1 MSNVLQKIFG
11 QIETKEQF
19 DALRITIASPEEILS
34 WSHGEVK
41 KPETINYHSMKPEQ
55 EGLFCQ
61 QIFGPAKD
69 YECACGKYKRI
80 KYRGLICEKCGVEV
94 GSSSVRRERMGHIKL
109 AMPVAHT
116 WFLREGKIATLLNN
130 LPQKKLEQVISYD
143 AYIVIEPGL
152 TNLKQYDVISEDDY
166 QAAIEEFGADAFRVG
181 IGAEGVREIIAGM
194 DMGDER
200 TRLREELAE
209 TKSET
214 KRRSLIK
221 QLKLVEAFL
230 DSKTEPAWMLPDVI
244 PVIPPEMRPLVTL
257 DAGHVAAS
265 DLNDLYRR
273 VIIRNNRLKKFME
286 MHAPDIII
294 RNEKRMLQ
302 EAVDSL
308 FDNGHKARPM
318 VSQNRRPL
326 KSLSDSLRGKSGRF
340 RMNMLGKRVDYS
352 GRSVIVSGPTLKL
365 HQVGLP
371 KTMALELFKPFVFS
385 RLMTGGYANTLK
397 TARKMVENGEDIV
410 WEMLEKVI
418 YQHPV
423 LLNRAPTLHRLSLL
437 AFEPVLIEGKA
448 IRLHPLVCKGFNA
461 DFDGDQMSVHVP
473 ISLEA
478 QLEARTLMLA
488 SNNVLSPANGDPM
501 IVPSQDMVLGVYY
514 ISLINGEHDEKSPR
528 FANMDEVKLAL
539 ENKSITL
546 HTPIIA
552 RINGK
557 TEKTTAGRM
566 ILGEL
571 LPKSENMPFSLV
583 NKVMPV
589 SEIKALLATTYER
602 CGDKEMILLADAL
615 KNTGFEQAARSGIS
629 IGYDD
634 IVIPEE
640 KKAMIAASEKT
651 AEEIEDQYQN
661 GLLSKGER
669 YNKLVDLWQ
678 TTTDKLGDMAYAALG
693 KSSGDQWNSVYMM
706 ALSGARGSK
715 RQIQQLAGMR
725 GMMQK
730 PDGSIIEVP
739 IISNFKEG
747 LTMSEYFTSTHGARK
762 GMSDTALKTADAGYL
777 TRRLVEL
784 AQNTVITEHDCG
796 TSECIEAKPVYNGS
810 KIEVPLGDVVLGRTA
825 AEDIID
831 SKTKEVI
838 VPKGELITKAASKR
852 INASDLK
859 SAKVR
864 SVLTC
869 CSDGLCAKCYGMDLS
884 RNALVH
890 VGEAVGVIAGQ
901 SIGEPGTQLTL
912 RTFHIGG
919 VATAAESSFIEV
931 AVPKDEKAFI
941 ELQDVE
947 TAVNSNGRFVVM
959 SRKGHVVVKDG
970 NRSELSKTALPYGA
984 LLVGKF
990 AKSTDAFVV
999 EASDKDQ
1006 SIKIAEWDASA
1017 TAIIAE
1023 TDGQVVYNDLIENV
1037 SFQDEADA
1045 QTSIVSRKVISWT
1058 GNTNKNLKPSIKLV
1072 DNKGDVISLGG
1083 KKVAEYLLP
1092 THSVLGAKIIDKE
1105 NIKRGDV
1112 IARIPVQAKGAG
1124 DITGGLPRVNELLE
1138 VRRPSNPALLSEI
1151 AGTVE
1156 LKEIKNKM
1164 VITVESDP
1172 MQTIKDIDT
1181 EKRKV
1186 VVNDGAM
1193 VVKGD
1198 VLVDKTDD
1206 QDAIRANQDGK
1217 VYVYETTSIVDGQK
1231 QTRTT
1236 IDICDYVEYPVA
1248 KGAKLLVRTG
1258 DIVAK
1263 AEKLVD
1269 GDPVPQDILRILG
1282 QKALS
1287 TFMVE
1292 QIQQV
1297 YRLQGV
1303 TINDKHIEILI
1314 REMTR
1319 RVEITDPGDTSFL
1332 MGQVVDRVDFEE
1344 ENARVIRDG
1353 NRPAK
1358 RSEVL
1363 VGLTRASLTSRSFI
1377 SNASF
1382 QQTTKVLVDAA
1393 ISGSTDKLVG
1403 INENLIVGRLIPI
1416 GTGAYVRR
1424 VREIAREEEKAEKL
1438 AREGNG
1444 QQQLM
1449 DL

>member
-1 MSNVLQKIFG
+1 MTNMLQKIFG

-34 WSHGEVK
+34 WSHGEIK
-41 KPETINYHSMKPEQ
+41 KPETINYHSLKPEA

-61 QIFGPAKD
+61 QIFGPVKD

-80 KYRGLICEKCGVEV
+80 KYRGVVCERCGVEI
-94 GSSSVRRERMGHIKL
+94 GPSTVRRERMGHIKL

-152 TNLKQYDVISEDDY
+152 TNLKQYDVISEDEY
-166 QAAIEEFGADAFRVG
+166 QAAVEEFGADAFHVG
-181 IGAEGVREIIAGM
+181 IGAEGVRNIIANL

-200 TRLREELAE
+200 TRLRAELAE
-209 TKSET
+209 TKSEA
-214 KRRSLIK
+214 KRKALIK

-230 DSKTEPAWMLPDVI
+230 DSKTDPAWMLPDII
-244 PVIPPEMRPLVTL
+244 PVIPPDMRPLVTL

-273 VIIRNNRLKKFME
+273 VIIRNNRLKRFME
-286 MHAPDIII
+286 MHAPEIIV

-352 GRSVIVSGPTLKL
+352 GRSVIVSGPSLKL

-371 KTMALELFKPFVFS
+371 KTMALELFKPFVYA
-385 RLMTGGYANTLK
+385 RLLAGDYANTLK
-397 TARKMVENGEDIV
+397 TARKMVENGEEIV
-410 WEMLEKVI
+410 WEILEKVI
-418 YQHPV
+418 HEHPV

-478 QLEARTLMLA
+478 QLEARTLMLS
-488 SNNVLSPANGDPM
+488 SNNVLSPANGEPM

-514 ISLINGEHDEKSPR
+514 ISLINGEHTDKSPR
-528 FANMDEVKLAL
+528 FANMDEVQLAL

-557 TEKTTAGRM
+557 IYKTTAGRM

-571 LPKSENMPFSLV
+571 LPKSDKMPFDLV

-589 SEIKALLATTYER
+589 KEIKALLATTYER
-602 CGDKEMILLADAL
+602 CGDKETILLADAL

-629 IGYDD
+629 IGFDD

-640 KKAMIAASEKT
+640 KKDMIAAAEKD
-651 AEEIEDQYQN
+651 AEEIERQYQN
-661 GLLSKGER
+661 GLLSGGER
-669 YNKLVDLWQ
+669 HNKLIDLWQ
-678 TTTDKLGDMAYAALG
+678 KTTDKLADLAYAALS
-693 KSSGDQWNSVYMM
+693 KTTGDNWNSVMMM

-715 RQIQQLAGMR
+715 NQIRQLSGMR
-725 GMMQK
+725 GMMAK

-747 LTMSEYFTSTHGARK
+747 LTMAEYFTSTHGARK
-762 GMSDTALKTADAGYL
+762 GMSDTALKTAEAGYL

-796 TSECIEAKPVYNGS
+796 TTEYITAKPVYQGS
-810 KIEVPLGDVVLGRTA
+810 ALSVALGDVVLGRTA
-825 AEDIID
+825 ANDIIHPI
-831 SKTKEVI
+831 TKEVI
-838 VPKGELITKAASKR
+838 VPAGELITKSAAKK
-852 INASDLK
+852 INESGLPSVD
-859 SAKVR
+859 VR

-912 RTFHIGG
+912 RTFHAGG
-919 VATAAESSFIEV
+919 VAAGGAESHFIEV
-931 AVPKDEKAFI
+931 PVSGTIK
-941 ELQDVE
+941 LSG
-947 TAVNSNGRFVVM
+947 VNTIKNSVGR
-959 SRKGHVVVKDG
+959 VVV
-970 NRSELSKTALPYGA
+970 LSRNGEVSVVDDKGAKLFSCALPYASMLIVNDGDKVEKGA
-984 LLVGKF
+984 KV
-990 AKSTDAFVV
+990 
-999 EASDKDQ
+999 
-1006 SIKIAEWDASA
+1006 AEWDPYSN
-1017 TAIIAE
+1017 TIIAE
-1023 TDGQVVYNDLIENV
+1023 KDGIVQFNDLIENV
-1037 SFQDEADA
+1037 SYQEEVDSM
-1045 QTSIVSRKVISWT
+1045 TGIVSRKVINWKT
-1058 GNTNKNLKPSIKLV
+1058 NTKKALKPAVTLV
-1072 DNKGDVISLGG
+1072 DDKGNVISLGG
-1083 KKVAEYLLP
+1083 KKIAEYLLP
-1092 THSVLGAKIIDKE
+1092 IYSVLNVANGATVAA
-1105 NIKRGDV
+1105 GDV
-1112 IARIPVQAKGAG
+1112 LARIPVQAKRTG
-1124 DITGGLPRVNELLE
+1124 DITGGLPRVEELLE
-1138 VRRPSNPALLSEI
+1138 VRRPSNPALLAEVD
-1151 AGTVE
+1151 GTVE
-1156 LKEIKNKM
+1156 LEDSKSKIIIRIEP
-1164 VITVESDP
+1164 E
-1172 MQTIKDIDT
+1172 
-1181 EKRKV
+1181 
-1186 VVNDGAM
+1186 DGTAP
-1193 VVKGD
+1193 
-1198 VLVDKTDD
+1198 
-1206 QDAIRANQDGK
+1206 
-1217 VYVYETTSIVDGQK
+1217 
-1231 QTRTT
+1231 
-1236 IDICDYVEYPVA
+1236 VEYAVP
-1248 KGAKLLVRTG
+1248 KGTNLLVRSG
-1258 DIVAK
+1258 DVVKK
-1263 AEKLVD
+1263 ADKLVD

-1282 QKALS
+1282 QKALA

-1303 TINDKHIEILI
+1303 VINDKHIEILI

-1319 RVEITDPGDTSFL
+1319 RVEITNPGDTGFL

-1344 ENARVIRDG
+1344 ENARVAHDG
-1353 NRPAK
+1353 GRLAEA
-1358 RSEVL
+1358 SQVL

-1393 ISGSTDKLVG
+1393 ISGATDKLVG

-1424 VREIAREEEKAEKL
+1424 VREIAKEEEKAEKL
-1438 AREGNG
+1438 AREGNV
-1444 QQQLM
+1444 QQQLL
-1449 DL
+1449 DI

>member
-1 MSNVLQKIFG
+1 MTNMLQKIFG

-41 KPETINYHSMKPEQ
+41 KPETINYHSLKPEPD
-55 EGLFCQ
+55 GLFCQ
-61 QIFGPAKD
+61 QIFGPVKD

-80 KYRGLICEKCGVEV
+80 KFRGVVCERCGVEV
-94 GSSSVRRERMGHIKL
+94 GSSTVRRERMGHIKL

-152 TNLKQYDVISEDDY
+152 TNLKQYDVISEDEY
-166 QAAIEEFGADAFRVG
+166 QNAVEEFGADAFHVG
-181 IGAEGVREIIAGM
+181 IGAEGVRSIIANL

-200 TRLREELAE
+200 TRLRAELAE
-209 TKSET
+209 TKSEA
-214 KRRSLIK
+214 KRKGLIK

-230 DSKTEPAWMLPDVI
+230 DSKTEPAWMLPDII
-244 PVIPPEMRPLVTL
+244 PVIPPDMRPLVTL

-273 VIIRNNRLKKFME
+273 VIIRNNRLKRFIE
-286 MHAPDIII
+286 MHAPEIIV

-326 KSLSDSLRGKSGRF
+326 KSLSDSLRGKAGRF
-340 RMNMLGKRVDYS
+340 RMNLLGKRVDYS
-352 GRSVIVSGPTLKL
+352 GRSVIVSGPSLKL

-371 KTMALELFKPFVFS
+371 KTMALELFKPFVYA
-385 RLMTGGYANTLK
+385 RLLAGDYANTLK
-397 TARKMVENGEDIV
+397 TARKMVENGEDVV
-410 WEMLEKVI
+410 WEILEKVI

-478 QLEARTLMLA
+478 QLEARTLMLS
-488 SNNVLSPANGDPM
+488 SNNVLSPANGEPM

-514 ISLINGEHDEKSPR
+514 ISLINGEHTDKSPR
-528 FANMDEVKLAL
+528 FANMDEVKMAL

-546 HTPIIA
+546 HTPIVA

-557 TEKTTAGRM
+557 IYKTTAGRM

-571 LPKSENMPFSLV
+571 LPKSDNMPFDLV

-589 SEIKALLATTYER
+589 KEIKALLATAYER
-602 CGDKEMILLADAL
+602 CGDKAMIMLADAL
-615 KNTGFEQAARSGIS
+615 KDTGFEQAARSGIS
-629 IGYDD
+629 IGYED
-634 IVIPEE
+634 IVVPAE
-640 KKAMIAASEKT
+640 KKEIIDATEKE
-651 AEEIEDQYQN
+651 AEEIEQQYQN
-661 GLLSKGER
+661 GLLSSGER
-669 YNKLVDLWQ
+669 HNKLIDLWQ
-678 TTTDKLGDMAYAALG
+678 KTTDKIGDLAYAALS
-693 KSSGDQWNSVYMM
+693 KTEGDHWNSVLMM

-715 RQIQQLAGMR
+715 RQIQQVAGMR

-796 TSECIEAKPVYNGS
+796 TTEYITAKPVYQGS
-810 KIEVPLGDVVLGRTA
+810 TLSVPLGDVVLGRTA
-825 AEDIID
+825 AHDIVHPI
-831 SKTKEVI
+831 TKEVI
-838 VPKGELITKAASKR
+838 VPAGELITKSAAKQ
-852 INASDLK
+852 INESGLPSVD
-859 SAKVR
+859 VR

-869 CSDGLCAKCYGMDLS
+869 HSDGLCAKCYGMDLS

-919 VATAAESSFIEV
+919 VASGGAESHFIEV
-931 AVPKDEKAFI
+931 PVAGTIK
-941 ELQDVE
+941 LSG
-947 TAVNSNGRFVVM
+947 VNTIKNSAGR
-959 SRKGHVVVKDG
+959 VVVLSRNG
-970 NRSELSKTALPYGA
+970 ELSVVDDKGEKLFTSSLPYASMLIVNDGDTVDKGA
-984 LLVGKF
+984 KV
-990 AKSTDAFVV
+990 
-999 EASDKDQ
+999 
-1006 SIKIAEWDASA
+1006 AEWDPYSN
-1017 TAIIAE
+1017 TIIAE
-1023 TDGQVVYNDLIENV
+1023 KDGIVQFQDLVENV
-1037 SFQDEADA
+1037 SYQEEVDSM
-1045 QTSIVSRKVISWT
+1045 TGIVSRKVINWKA
-1058 GNTNKNLKPSIKLV
+1058 NTKKALNPAITLV
-1072 DNKGDVISLGG
+1072 NDRGEVISLGG
-1083 KKVAEYLLP
+1083 KKIAEYLLP
-1092 THSVLGAKIIDKE
+1092 MYSVL
-1105 NIKRGDV
+1105 NVSNGDTV
-1112 IARIPVQAKGAG
+1112 AAGDILARIPVQTKRTG

-1138 VRRPSNPALLSEI
+1138 VRRPSNPALLAEI
-1151 AGTVE
+1151 DGTIE
-1156 LKEIKNKM
+1156 LEDAKSKILIRIM
-1164 VITVESDP
+1164 PD
-1172 MQTIKDIDT
+1172 
-1181 EKRKV
+1181 
-1186 VVNDGAM
+1186 DG
-1193 VVKGD
+1193 
-1198 VLVDKTDD
+1198 
-1206 QDAIRANQDGK
+1206 
-1217 VYVYETTSIVDGQK
+1217 TTP
-1231 QTRTT
+1231 
-1236 IDICDYVEYPVA
+1236 VEYAVP
-1248 KGAKLLVRTG
+1248 KGTNLLVRSG
-1258 DIVAK
+1258 DVVKK

-1282 QKALS
+1282 QKALA

-1303 TINDKHIEILI
+1303 SINDKHIEILI

-1319 RVEITDPGDTSFL
+1319 RVEITNPGDTGFL

-1344 ENARVIRDG
+1344 ENARVVHDG
-1353 NRPAK
+1353 GRPAE
-1358 RSEVL
+1358 SSQVL

-1393 ISGSTDKLVG
+1393 ISGATDKLVG

-1424 VREIAREEEKAEKL
+1424 VREIAKEEERAERL
-1438 AREGNG
+1438 AREGNA
-1444 QQQLM
+1444 QQQLL
-1449 DL
+1449 DI

>member
-1 MSNVLQKIFG
+1 MTNMLQKIFG

-41 KPETINYHSMKPEQ
+41 KPETINYHSLKPEA

-61 QIFGPAKD
+61 QIFGPVKD

-80 KYRGLICEKCGVEV
+80 KFRGVVCERCGVEV
-94 GSSSVRRERMGHIKL
+94 GPSAVRRERMGHIKL

-143 AYIVIEPGL
+143 AHIVIEPGL
-152 TNLKQYDVISEDDY
+152 TNLKQYDVISEDEY
-166 QAAIEEFGADAFRVG
+166 QNAIEEFGSDAFRVG
-181 IGAEGVREIIAGM
+181 IGAEGIREIISNL

-200 TRLREELAE
+200 TRLRAELAE
-209 TKSET
+209 TKSEA
-214 KRRSLIK
+214 KRKSIIK
-221 QLKLVEAFL
+221 QLKLVESFL
-230 DSKTEPAWMLPDVI
+230 DSKTDPAWMLPDVL
-244 PVIPPEMRPLVTL
+244 PVIPPDMRPLVTL

-273 VIIRNNRLKKFME
+273 VIIRNNRLKRFVE
-286 MHAPDIII
+286 MHAPDIIV

-352 GRSVIVSGPTLKL
+352 GRSVIVSGPTLRM

-371 KTMALELFKPFVFS
+371 KTMALELFKPFVYA
-385 RLMTGGYANTLK
+385 RLLAGDYANTLK
-397 TARKMVENGEDIV
+397 TARKMVENGEDVV
-410 WEMLEKVI
+410 WEILEKVI

-423 LLNRAPTLHRLSLL
+423 LLNRAPSLHRLSLL
-437 AFEPVLIEGKA
+437 AFEPVLIEGKE

-488 SNNVLSPANGDPM
+488 TNNVLSPANGEPM
-501 IVPSQDMVLGVYY
+501 TVPSQDMVLGVYY
-514 ISLINGEHDEKSPR
+514 ISLINGEHTDKSPR
-528 FANMDEVKLAL
+528 FATMDEVQLAL

-546 HTPIIA
+546 HTPIVA

-557 TEKTTAGRM
+557 TYKTTAGRM

-571 LPKSENMPFSLV
+571 LPKCDNMPFDLV

-589 SEIKALLATTYER
+589 KEIKALLATTYER

-634 IVIPEE
+634 IVIP
-640 KKAMIAASEKT
+640 AEKT
-651 AEEIEDQYQN
+651 KMIEESERAAAEIEEQYQN
-661 GLLSKGER
+661 GLLSGGER
-669 YNKLVDLWQ
+669 HNKLIDLWQ
-678 TTTDKLGDMAYAALG
+678 KTTDKLGDMAYAVLG
-693 KSSGDQWNSVYMM
+693 KTSGDNWNSIHMM

-747 LTMSEYFTSTHGARK
+747 LTMAEYFTSTHGARK
-762 GMSDTALKTADAGYL
+762 GMSDTALKTAEAGYL

-784 AQNTVITEHDCG
+784 AQNTVITEHDCQ
-796 TSECIEAKPVYNGS
+796 TSDFITAKPVYQGS
-810 KIEVPLGDVVLGRTA
+810 TLSVALGDVVLGRTA
-825 AEDIID
+825 AHDIVHPI
-831 SKTKEVI
+831 SKEVI
-838 VPKGELITKAASKR
+838 VAAGELITKSAAKQ
-852 INASDLK
+852 INESGLPSVD
-859 SAKVR
+859 VR

-919 VATAAESSFIEV
+919 VAAGGAESHFIEV
-931 AVPKDEKAFI
+931 PVSGNIKLIGVNTIKNSAGRIVVLSRNGKLAVVDNDGK
-941 ELQDVE
+941 ELF
-947 TAVNSNGRFVVM
+947 AS
-959 SRKGHVVVKDG
+959 
-970 NRSELSKTALPYGA
+970 ALPYGSMLIVNDGDA
-984 LLVGKF
+984 VEKG
-990 AKSTDAFVV
+990 AKV
-999 EASDKDQ
+999 
-1006 SIKIAEWDASA
+1006 AEWDPYSN
-1017 TAIIAE
+1017 TIIAE
-1023 TDGQVVYNDLIENV
+1023 KDGVVQFNDLLENV
-1037 SFQDEADA
+1037 SYQEEVDA
-1045 QTSIVSRKVISWT
+1045 MTGIISRKVINWKT
-1058 GNTNKNLKPSIKLV
+1058 NTKKALQPAIRLV
-1072 DNKGDVISLGG
+1072 DGNGNVISLGG
-1083 KKVAEYLLP
+1083 KKIAEYMLP
-1092 THSVLGAKIIDKE
+1092 IYSVLNVSNGAE
-1105 NIKRGDV
+1105 VRAGDV
-1112 IARIPVQAKGAG
+1112 LARIPVQAKRTG

-1138 VRRPSNPALLSEI
+1138 VRRPTNPALLAEVD
-1151 AGTVE
+1151 GTVE
-1156 LKEIKNKM
+1156 LEDAKNK
-1164 VITVESDP
+1164 IIIRIEPD
-1172 MQTIKDIDT
+1172 
-1181 EKRKV
+1181 
-1186 VVNDGAM
+1186 DGTAP
-1193 VVKGD
+1193 
-1198 VLVDKTDD
+1198 
-1206 QDAIRANQDGK
+1206 
-1217 VYVYETTSIVDGQK
+1217 
-1231 QTRTT
+1231 
-1236 IDICDYVEYPVA
+1236 VEYAVP
-1248 KGAKLLVRTG
+1248 KGTNLLVRSG
-1258 DIVAK
+1258 DVVRK

-1282 QKALS
+1282 QKALA

-1303 TINDKHIEILI
+1303 VINDKHIEILI

-1319 RVEITDPGDTSFL
+1319 RVEITTPGDTGFL

-1344 ENARVIRDG
+1344 ENARVARDG
-1353 NRPAK
+1353 GRIATA
-1358 RSEVL
+1358 SQVL

-1424 VREIAREEEKAEKL
+1424 VREIAREEERAEKL
-1438 AREGNG
+1438 AREGG
-1444 QQQLM
+1444 QNQQLL
-1449 DL
+1449 DI

>member
-1 MSNVLQKIFG
+1 MTNMLQKIFG

-41 KPETINYHSMKPEQ
+41 KPETINYHSLKPEPD
-55 EGLFCQ
+55 GLFCQ
-61 QIFGPAKD
+61 QIFGPVKD

-80 KYRGLICEKCGVEV
+80 KYRGVVCERCGVEV
-94 GSSSVRRERMGHIKL
+94 GPSTVRRERMGHIKL

-152 TNLKQYDVISEDDY
+152 TSLKQYDVISEDEY
-166 QAAIEEFGADAFRVG
+166 QKAVEEFGADSFRVG
-181 IGAEGVREIIAGM
+181 IGAEGVRSIIANL

-200 TRLREELAE
+200 TRLRAELAE
-209 TKSET
+209 TKSDA
-214 KRRSLIK
+214 KRKGLIK

-244 PVIPPEMRPLVTL
+244 PVIPPDMRPLVTL

-273 VIIRNNRLKKFME
+273 VIIRNNRLKRFIE
-286 MHAPDIII
+286 MHAPEIIV

-340 RMNMLGKRVDYS
+340 RMNLLGKRVDYS
-352 GRSVIVSGPTLKL
+352 GRSVIVSGPSLKL

-371 KTMALELFKPFVFS
+371 KVMALELFKPFVYS

-397 TARKMVENGEDIV
+397 TARKMVENGEDVV
-410 WEMLEKVI
+410 WEILENVI
-418 YQHPV
+418 HEHPV
-423 LLNRAPTLHRLSLL
+423 LLNRQPSLHRLSML

-461 DFDGDQMSVHVP
+461 DFDGDQMAVHVP

-478 QLEARTLMLA
+478 QLEARTLMLS
-488 SNNVLSPANGDPM
+488 SNNVLSPANGEPM

-514 ISLINGEHDEKSPR
+514 ISLINGEHTDKSPR
-528 FANMDEVKLAL
+528 FANMDEVKMAL

-546 HTPIIA
+546 HTPIVA

-557 TEKTTAGRM
+557 IYKTTAGRM

-571 LPKSENMPFSLV
+571 LPKSDNMPFDLV
-583 NKVMPV
+583 NKVMPLG
-589 SEIKALLATTYER
+589 EIKSLLATTYER
-602 CGDKEMILLADAL
+602 CGDKAMILLADAL
-615 KNTGFEQAARSGIS
+615 KDTGFEQAARSGIS

-634 IVIPEE
+634 IVIPDE
-640 KKAMIAASEKT
+640 KKQIIADTEKA
-651 AEEIEDQYQN
+651 AEEIEQQYQN
-661 GLLSKGER
+661 GLLSGGEKH
-669 YNKLVDLWQ
+669 NKLIDLWQ
-678 TTTDKLGDMAYAALG
+678 NTTDKIGDLSYAALG
-693 KSSGDQWNSVYMM
+693 KTTGDNWNSVLMM

-715 RQIQQLAGMR
+715 RQITQVAGMR

-747 LTMSEYFTSTHGARK
+747 LTMAEYFTSTHGARK

-796 TSECIEAKPVYNGS
+796 TEEFITAKPVYQGS
-810 KIEVPLGDVVLGRTA
+810 TLSVPLGDVVLGRTA
-825 AEDIID
+825 AHDIVHPI
-831 SKTKEVI
+831 TKEVI
-838 VPKGELITKAASKR
+838 VPAGELVTKAAARK
-852 INASDLK
+852 INESGLPSVD
-859 SAKVR
+859 VR

-869 CSDGLCAKCYGMDLS
+869 HSDGLCAKCYGMDLS
-884 RNALVH
+884 RQALVH

-919 VATAAESSFIEV
+919 VASGGAESHYIEV
-931 AVPKDEKAFI
+931 PVAGTIKLSNVSTIK
-941 ELQDVE
+941 
-947 TAVNSNGRFVVM
+947 NSAGR
-959 SRKGHVVVKDG
+959 VVVLSRNGELAVVGKDG
-970 NRSELSKTALPYGA
+970 EKIFTTKLPYASMLIVNDGDAVEKGA
-984 LLVGKF
+984 KV
-990 AKSTDAFVV
+990 
-999 EASDKDQ
+999 
-1006 SIKIAEWDASA
+1006 AEWDPYSN
-1017 TAIIAE
+1017 TIIAE
-1023 TDGQVVYNDLIENV
+1023 KDGIVQFQDLIENV
-1037 SFQDEADA
+1037 SYQEEVDS
-1045 QTSIVSRKVISWT
+1045 TTGITSRKVINWKT
-1058 GNTNKNLKPSIKLV
+1058 NTKKALNPAITLV
-1072 DNKGDVISLGG
+1072 DDKGQVISLGG
-1083 KKVAEYLLP
+1083 KKIAEYLLP
-1092 THSVLGAKIIDKE
+1092 MYSILNVSNGATVTA
-1105 NIKRGDV
+1105 GDV
-1112 IARIPVQAKGAG
+1112 LARIPVQTKRTG

-1138 VRRPSNPALLSEI
+1138 VRRPSNPALLAE
-1151 AGTVE
+1151 
-1156 LKEIKNKM
+1156 
-1164 VITVESDP
+1164 
-1172 MQTIKDIDT
+1172 
-1181 EKRKV
+1181 
-1186 VVNDGAM
+1186 
-1193 VVKGD
+1193 
-1198 VLVDKTDD
+1198 
-1206 QDAIRANQDGK
+1206 
-1217 VYVYETTSIVDGQK
+1217 VDG
-1231 QTRTT
+1231 T
-1236 IDICDYVEYPVA
+1236 IELEDAKSKIIVRIMPDDGTAPVEYAVP
-1248 KGAKLLVRTG
+1248 KGTNLLVRSG
-1258 DIVAK
+1258 DVVKK
-1263 AEKLVD
+1263 ADKLVD

-1282 QKALS
+1282 QKALA

-1303 TINDKHIEILI
+1303 SINDKHIEILI

-1319 RVEITDPGDTSFL
+1319 RVEITNPGDTGFL
-1332 MGQVVDRVDFEE
+1332 MGAVVDRVDFEE
-1344 ENARVIRDG
+1344 ENARVTHDG
-1353 NRPAK
+1353 GRPATA
-1358 RSEVL
+1358 SQVL

-1393 ISGSTDKLVG
+1393 ISGATDKLVG
-1403 INENLIVGRLIPI
+1403 INENLIVGRLIPV

-1424 VREIAREEEKAEKL
+1424 VREIAREEERAEKL
-1438 AREGNG
+1438 AREGNA
-1444 QQQLM
+1444 QQQLL
-1449 DL
+1449 DI

>member
-1 MSNVLQKIFG
+1 MTNMLQKIFG

-41 KPETINYHSMKPEQ
+41 KPETINYHSMKPEP

-61 QIFGPAKD
+61 QIFGPIKD

-80 KYRGLICEKCGVEV
+80 KFRGVVCERCGVEV
-94 GSSSVRRERMGHIKL
+94 GSSTVRRERMGHIKL

-152 TNLKQYDVISEDDY
+152 TSLKQYDVISEDEY
-166 QAAIEEFGADAFRVG
+166 QKAVEEFGADAFRVG
-181 IGAEGVREIIAGM
+181 IGAEGVRSIIANL

-200 TRLREELAE
+200 TRLRAELAE
-209 TKSET
+209 TKSDA
-214 KRRSLIK
+214 KRKGLIK

-230 DSKTEPAWMLPDVI
+230 ESKTEPAWMLPDII
-244 PVIPPEMRPLVTL
+244 PVIPPDMRPLVTL

-273 VIIRNNRLKKFME
+273 VIIRNNRLKRFME
-286 MHAPDIII
+286 MHAPEIIV

-352 GRSVIVSGPTLKL
+352 GRSVIVSGPSLKL

-371 KTMALELFKPFVFS
+371 KAMALELFKPFVYS
-385 RLMTGGYANTLK
+385 RLMAGGYANTLK

-410 WEMLEKVI
+410 WEILEDVI
-418 YQHPV
+418 HEHPV
-423 LLNRAPTLHRLSLL
+423 LLNRQPTLHRLSML

-461 DFDGDQMSVHVP
+461 DFDGDQMAVHVP

-478 QLEARTLMLA
+478 QLEARTLMLS
-488 SNNVLSPANGDPM
+488 SNNVLSPANGEPM

-514 ISLINGEHDEKSPR
+514 ISLINGEHTDKSPR
-528 FANMDEVKLAL
+528 FANMDEVKMAL

-546 HTPIIA
+546 HTPIVA

-557 TEKTTAGRM
+557 IYKTTAGRM

-571 LPKSENMPFSLV
+571 LPKSENMPFDLV

-589 SEIKALLATTYER
+589 GEIKALLATTYER
-602 CGDKEMILLADAL
+602 CGDKAMILLADAL
-615 KNTGFEQAARSGIS
+615 KDTGFEQAARSGIS

-640 KKAMIAASEKT
+640 KKQIIAETEQA
-651 AEEIEDQYQN
+651 AEEIEQQYQN
-661 GLLSKGER
+661 GLLSGGEKH
-669 YNKLVDLWQ
+669 NKLIDLWQ
-678 TTTDKLGDMAYAALG
+678 NTTDKIGDLAYAALG
-693 KSSGDQWNSVYMM
+693 KTTGDHWNSVLMM

-715 RQIQQLAGMR
+715 RQIQQVAGMR

-747 LTMSEYFTSTHGARK
+747 LTMAEYFTSTHGARK

-796 TSECIEAKPVYNGS
+796 TDEYITAKPVYQGS
-810 KIEVPLGDVVLGRTA
+810 TLAVPLGDVVLGRTA
-825 AEDIID
+825 AHDIVHPI
-831 SKTKEVI
+831 TKEVI
-838 VPKGELITKAASKR
+838 VPAGELVTKAAARK
-852 INASDLK
+852 INESGLPSVD
-859 SAKVR
+859 VR

-869 CSDGLCAKCYGMDLS
+869 HSDGLCAKCYGMDLS
-884 RNALVH
+884 RQALVH

-919 VATAAESSFIEV
+919 VASGGAESHYIEV
-931 AVPKDEKAFI
+931 PVAGTVK
-941 ELQDVE
+941 LSG
-947 TAVNSNGRFVVM
+947 VNTIKNSAGR
-959 SRKGHVVVKDG
+959 VVVLSRNG
-970 NRSELSKTALPYGA
+970 ELAVVDAKGEKLFTTKLPYASMMIVNDGDTVEKGA
-984 LLVGKF
+984 KV
-990 AKSTDAFVV
+990 
-999 EASDKDQ
+999 
-1006 SIKIAEWDASA
+1006 AEWDPYSN
-1017 TAIIAE
+1017 TIIAE
-1023 TDGQVVYNDLIENV
+1023 KDGIVQFQDLIENISYQEEV
-1037 SFQDEADA
+1037 DS
-1045 QTSIVSRKVISWT
+1045 TTGITSRKVINWKA
-1058 GNTNKNLKPSIKLV
+1058 NTKKALNPAITLV
-1072 DNKGDVISLGG
+1072 DEHGQVISLGG
-1083 KKVAEYLLP
+1083 KKIAEYLLP
-1092 THSVLGAKIIDKE
+1092 MYSILNVANGATVAA
-1105 NIKRGDV
+1105 GD
-1112 IARIPVQAKGAG
+1112 ILARIPVQTKRTG

-1138 VRRPSNPALLSEI
+1138 VRRPSNPALLAEVD
-1151 AGTVE
+1151 GTVE
-1156 LKEIKNKM
+1156 LEDAKSKII
-1164 VITVESDP
+1164 VRIVPD
-1172 MQTIKDIDT
+1172 
-1181 EKRKV
+1181 
-1186 VVNDGAM
+1186 DGTAP
-1193 VVKGD
+1193 
-1198 VLVDKTDD
+1198 
-1206 QDAIRANQDGK
+1206 
-1217 VYVYETTSIVDGQK
+1217 
-1231 QTRTT
+1231 
-1236 IDICDYVEYPVA
+1236 VEYAVP
-1248 KGAKLLVRTG
+1248 KGTNLLVRSG
-1258 DIVAK
+1258 DVVKK
-1263 AEKLVD
+1263 ADKLID

-1282 QKALS
+1282 QKALA

-1303 TINDKHIEILI
+1303 SINDKHIEILI

-1319 RVEITDPGDTSFL
+1319 RVEITDPGDTGFL
-1332 MGQVVDRVDFEE
+1332 MGAVVDRVDFDE
-1344 ENARVIRDG
+1344 ENARVTHDG
-1353 NRPAK
+1353 GRPATA
-1358 RSEVL
+1358 SQVL

-1403 INENLIVGRLIPI
+1403 INENLIVGRLIPV

-1438 AREGNG
+1438 AREGNA
-1444 QQQLM
+1444 QQQLL
-1449 DL
+1449 DI

>member
-1 MSNVLQKIFG
+1 MSNMLQKIFG

-41 KPETINYHSMKPEQ
+41 KPETINYHSMKPEA

-61 QIFGPAKD
+61 QIFGPVKD
-69 YECACGKYKRI
+69 FECACGKYKRI
-80 KYRGLICEKCGVEV
+80 KFRGLVCEKCGVEV
-94 GSSSVRRERMGHIKL
+94 GTSAVRRERMGHIKL

-152 TNLKQYDVISEDDY
+152 TNLKQYDVISEDEY
-166 QAAIEEFGADAFRVG
+166 QAAVEEFGADAFRVG
-181 IGAEGVREIIAGM
+181 IGAEGVRSIIANL

-200 TRLREELAE
+200 TRLRAELAD
-209 TKSET
+209 TKSEA
-214 KRRSLIK
+214 KRKSLIK

-230 DSKTEPAWMLPDVI
+230 DSKTEPAWMMPDII
-244 PVIPPEMRPLVTL
+244 PVIPPDMRPLVTL

-273 VIIRNNRLKKFME
+273 VIIRNNRLKRFME

-371 KTMALELFKPFVFS
+371 KTMALELFKPFVYA
-385 RLMTGGYANTLK
+385 RLLAGDHANTLK

-418 YQHPV
+418 HEHPV

-478 QLEARTLMLA
+478 QLEARTLMLS
-488 SNNVLSPANGDPM
+488 SNNVLSPANGEPM

-514 ISLINGEHDEKSPR
+514 ISLINGEHTEKSPR
-528 FANMDEVKLAL
+528 FANMDEVQLAL
-539 ENKSITL
+539 DNKAITL

-557 TEKTTAGRM
+557 TYKTTAGRM

-571 LPKSENMPFSLV
+571 LPKADNMPFDLV

-589 SEIKALLATTYER
+589 KEIKALLATTYER
-602 CGDKEMILLADAL
+602 CGDKATILLADAL

-640 KKAMIAASEKT
+640 KKELIAESERA

-661 GLLSKGER
+661 GLLSGGER
-669 YNKLVDLWQ
+669 HNKLIDLWQ
-678 TTTDKLGDMAYAALG
+678 KTTDKLGDMAYAALG
-693 KSSGDQWNSVYMM
+693 KSSGDNWNSVYMM

-796 TSECIEAKPVYNGS
+796 TTESIVAKPVYSGS
-810 KIEVPLGDVVLGRTA
+810 TLSVALGDVVLGRTA
-825 AEDIID
+825 AEDAIHPT
-831 SKTKEVI
+831 TKEVI
-838 VPKGELITKAASKR
+838 VPAGELITKAAAKA
-852 INASDLK
+852 INESGLPEL
-859 SAKVR
+859 KVR

-919 VATAAESSFIEV
+919 VAAGGAESHFIEV
-931 AVPKDEKAFI
+931 PVAGTIKLIGVNTIKNSAGRIVVLSRNGKLAVVDTDGK
-941 ELQDVE
+941 ELF
-947 TAVNSNGRFVVM
+947 S
-959 SRKGHVVVKDG
+959 S
-970 NRSELSKTALPYGA
+970 ALPYASMLIVNDGDSVEKGA
-984 LLVGKF
+984 KV
-990 AKSTDAFVV
+990 
-999 EASDKDQ
+999 
-1006 SIKIAEWDASA
+1006 AEWDPYSN
-1017 TAIIAE
+1017 TIIAE
-1023 TDGQVVYNDLIENV
+1023 KDGIVNFNDLIENV
-1037 SFQDEADA
+1037 SYQEEVDSMTGIE
-1045 QTSIVSRKVISWT
+1045 SRKVINWKT
-1058 GNTNKNLKPSIKLV
+1058 NTKNALSPSIQLV
-1072 DNKGDVISLGG
+1072 DDNGNVISLGG
-1083 KKVAEYLLP
+1083 KRVAEYMVP
-1092 THSVLGAKIIDKE
+1092 IYSVLNVA
-1105 NIKRGDV
+1105 NGDHV
-1112 IARIPVQAKGAG
+1112 VAGDIIARIPVQAKRTG

-1138 VRRPSNPALLSEI
+1138 VRRPTNPALLAEI
-1151 AGTVE
+1151 DGTVE
-1156 LKEIKNKM
+1156 LEDAKSKI
-1164 VITVESDP
+1164 IIRIDP
-1172 MQTIKDIDT
+1172 
-1181 EKRKV
+1181 E
-1186 VVNDGAM
+1186 DGTAP
-1193 VVKGD
+1193 
-1198 VLVDKTDD
+1198 
-1206 QDAIRANQDGK
+1206 
-1217 VYVYETTSIVDGQK
+1217 
-1231 QTRTT
+1231 
-1236 IDICDYVEYPVA
+1236 VEYAVP
-1248 KGAKLLVRTG
+1248 KGTNLLVRTG
-1258 DIVAK
+1258 DTVKK
-1263 AEKLVD
+1263 AEKLID

-1282 QKALS
+1282 QKALA
-1287 TFMVE
+1287 TFMVD

-1319 RVEITDPGDTSFL
+1319 RVEITNPGDTGFL

-1344 ENARVIRDG
+1344 ENARVARDNG
-1353 NRPAK
+1353 RLAEA
-1358 RSEVL
+1358 SQVL

-1444 QQQLM
+1444 QQQLL
-1449 DL
+1449 DI

>member
-1 MSNVLQKIFG
+1 MTNMLQKIFG

-41 KPETINYHSMKPEQ
+41 KPETIKYHSLKPEP

-61 QIFGPAKD
+61 QIFGPVKD

-80 KYRGLICEKCGVEV
+80 KFRGVVCERCGVEV
-94 GSSSVRRERMGHIKL
+94 GPSNVRRERMGHIKL

-152 TNLKQYDVISEDDY
+152 TSLKQYDVISEDEY
-166 QAAIEEFGADAFRVG
+166 QKAVEEFGADAFHVG
-181 IGAEGVREIIAGM
+181 IGAEGIRSIIANL

-200 TRLREELAE
+200 TRLRAELAE
-209 TKSET
+209 TKSDS
-214 KRRSLIK
+214 KRKGLIK

-230 DSKTEPAWMLPDVI
+230 DSKTDPAWMLPDVI
-244 PVIPPEMRPLVTL
+244 PVIPPDMRPLVTL

-273 VIIRNNRLKKFME
+273 VIIRNNRLKRFIE
-286 MHAPDIII
+286 MHAPEIIV

-340 RMNMLGKRVDYS
+340 RMNLLGKRVDYS
-352 GRSVIVSGPTLKL
+352 GRSVIVSGPSLKL

-371 KTMALELFKPFVFS
+371 KTMALELFKPFVFA
-385 RLMTGGYANTLK
+385 RLMAGDYANTLK
-397 TARKMVENGEDIV
+397 TARKMVENGEDVV
-410 WEMLEKVI
+410 WEILEKVI
-418 YQHPV
+418 HEHPV
-423 LLNRAPTLHRLSLL
+423 LLNRQPTLHRLSML

-461 DFDGDQMSVHVP
+461 DFDGDQMAVHVP

-478 QLEARTLMLA
+478 QLEARTLMLS
-488 SNNVLSPANGDPM
+488 SNNILSPANGEPM

-514 ISLINGEHDEKSPR
+514 ISLINGEHTDKSPR
-528 FANMDEVKLAL
+528 FANMDEVKMAL

-546 HTPIIA
+546 HTPIVA

-557 TEKTTAGRM
+557 IYKTTAGRM

-571 LPKSENMPFSLV
+571 LPKSENMPFDLV

-589 SEIKALLATTYER
+589 GEIKSLLATTYER
-602 CGDKEMILLADAL
+602 CGDKATILLADAL
-615 KNTGFEQAARSGIS
+615 KDTGFEQAARSGIS
-629 IGYDD
+629 IGYED

-640 KKAMIAASEKT
+640 KKAIIEETEKA
-651 AEEIEDQYQN
+651 AEEINEQYQN
-661 GLLSKGER
+661 GLLSGGEKH
-669 YNKLVDLWQ
+669 NKLIDLWQ
-678 TTTDKLGDMAYAALG
+678 NTTDKIGDLAYAALG
-693 KSSGDQWNSVYMM
+693 KTTGDHWNSVLMM

-715 RQIQQLAGMR
+715 RQIQQVAGMR

-747 LTMSEYFTSTHGARK
+747 LTMAEYFTSTHGARK

-796 TSECIEAKPVYNGS
+796 TTEYITAKPVYQGS
-810 KIEVPLGDVVLGRTA
+810 TLAVPLGDVVLGRTA
-825 AEDIID
+825 AHDVVHPI
-831 SKTKEVI
+831 TKEVI
-838 VPKGELITKAASKR
+838 VPAGELVTKVAARK
-852 INASDLK
+852 INESGLPSVD
-859 SAKVR
+859 VR

-884 RNALVH
+884 RQALVH
-890 VGEAVGVIAGQ
+890 VGESVGVIAGQ

-919 VATAAESSFIEV
+919 VASGGAESHYIEV
-931 AVPKDEKAFI
+931 PVAGTVKLSGVNTIKNSAGRIVVLSRNGELAIVDDKGEKLF
-941 ELQDVE
+941 
-947 TAVNSNGRFVVM
+947 TT
-959 SRKGHVVVKDG
+959 K
-970 NRSELSKTALPYGA
+970 LPYAAMLIVNDGDK
-984 LLVGKF
+984 VEKS
-990 AKSTDAFVV
+990 AKV
-999 EASDKDQ
+999 
-1006 SIKIAEWDASA
+1006 AEWDPYAN
-1017 TAIIAE
+1017 TIIAE
-1023 TDGQVVYNDLIENV
+1023 KDGIVQFQDLIENV
-1037 SFQDEADA
+1037 SYQEEVDS
-1045 QTSIVSRKVISWT
+1045 TTGIVSRKVINWKA
-1058 GNTNKNLKPSIKLV
+1058 NTKKALNPAITLV
-1072 DNKGDVISLGG
+1072 DEKGQVISLGG
-1083 KKVAEYLLP
+1083 KKIAEYLLP
-1092 THSVLGAKIIDKE
+1092 MYSILNVSNGSTVAA
-1105 NIKRGDV
+1105 GDV
-1112 IARIPVQAKGAG
+1112 LARIPVQTKRTG

-1138 VRRPSNPALLSEI
+1138 VRRPANPALLAE
-1151 AGTVE
+1151 
-1156 LKEIKNKM
+1156 
-1164 VITVESDP
+1164 
-1172 MQTIKDIDT
+1172 
-1181 EKRKV
+1181 
-1186 VVNDGAM
+1186 
-1193 VVKGD
+1193 
-1198 VLVDKTDD
+1198 
-1206 QDAIRANQDGK
+1206 
-1217 VYVYETTSIVDGQK
+1217 VDG
-1231 QTRTT
+1231 T
-1236 IDICDYVEYPVA
+1236 IELEDAKSKIIIRIMPEDGTAPVEYAVP
-1248 KGAKLLVRTG
+1248 KGTNLLVRSG
-1258 DIVAK
+1258 DVVKK
-1263 AEKLVD
+1263 ADKLVD

-1282 QKALS
+1282 QKALA

-1303 TINDKHIEILI
+1303 SINDKHIEILI

-1319 RVEITDPGDTSFL
+1319 RVEITKPGDTGFL

-1344 ENARVIRDG
+1344 ENARVIHDG
-1353 NRPAK
+1353 GRPAE
-1358 RSEVL
+1358 SSQVL

-1393 ISGSTDKLVG
+1393 ISGATDKLVG
-1403 INENLIVGRLIPI
+1403 INENLIVGRLIPV

-1424 VREIAREEEKAEKL
+1424 VREIAKEEEKAEKL
-1438 AREGNG
+1438 AREGNA
-1444 QQQLM
+1444 QQQLL
-1449 DL
+1449 DI

>member
-1 MSNVLQKIFG
+1 MTNMLQKIFG

-41 KPETINYHSMKPEQ
+41 KPETINYHSMKPEP

-61 QIFGPAKD
+61 QIFGPIKD

-80 KYRGLICEKCGVEV
+80 KFRGVVCERCGVEV
-94 GSSSVRRERMGHIKL
+94 GSSTVRRERMGHIKL

-152 TNLKQYDVISEDDY
+152 TSLKQYDVISEDEY
-166 QAAIEEFGADAFRVG
+166 QKAIEEFGADSFRVG
-181 IGAEGVREIIAGM
+181 IGAEGVRSIIANL

-200 TRLREELAE
+200 TRLRAELAE
-209 TKSET
+209 TKSDA
-214 KRRSLIK
+214 KRKGLIK

-230 DSKTEPAWMLPDVI
+230 ESKTEPAWMLPDII
-244 PVIPPEMRPLVTL
+244 PVIPPDMRPLVTL

-273 VIIRNNRLKKFME
+273 VIIRNNRLKRFIE
-286 MHAPDIII
+286 MHAPEIIV

-340 RMNMLGKRVDYS
+340 RMNLLGKRVDYS
-352 GRSVIVSGPTLKL
+352 GRSVIVSGPSLKL

-371 KTMALELFKPFVFS
+371 KAMALELFKPFVYS

-397 TARKMVENGEDIV
+397 TARKMVENGEDVV
-410 WEMLEKVI
+410 WEILEDVI
-418 YQHPV
+418 HEHPV
-423 LLNRAPTLHRLSLL
+423 LLNRQPTLHRLSML

-461 DFDGDQMSVHVP
+461 DFDGDQMAVHVP

-478 QLEARTLMLA
+478 QLEARTLMLS
-488 SNNVLSPANGDPM
+488 SNNVLSPANGEPM

-514 ISLINGEHDEKSPR
+514 ISLINGEHTDKSPR
-528 FANMDEVKLAL
+528 FANMDEVKMAL

-546 HTPIIA
+546 HTPIVA

-557 TEKTTAGRM
+557 IYKTTAGRM

-571 LPKSENMPFSLV
+571 LPKSDNMPFDLV

-589 SEIKALLATTYER
+589 GEIKALLATTYER
-602 CGDKEMILLADAL
+602 CGDKAMILLADAL
-615 KNTGFEQAARSGIS
+615 KDTGFEQAARSGIS

-634 IVIPEE
+634 IVIPSE
-640 KKAMIAASEKT
+640 KKQIIEETEKA
-651 AEEIEDQYQN
+651 AEEIEQQYQN
-661 GLLSKGER
+661 GLLSGGEKH
-669 YNKLVDLWQ
+669 NKLIDLWQ
-678 TTTDKLGDMAYAALG
+678 NTTDKIGDLAYAALG
-693 KSSGDQWNSVYMM
+693 KTTGDNWNSVLMM

-715 RQIQQLAGMR
+715 RQIQQVAGMR

-747 LTMSEYFTSTHGARK
+747 LTMAEYFTSTHGARK

-784 AQNTVITEHDCG
+784 SQNTVITEHDCG
-796 TSECIEAKPVYNGS
+796 TDEYITAKPVYQGS
-810 KIEVPLGDVVLGRTA
+810 TLSVPLGDVVLGRTA
-825 AEDIID
+825 AHDIVHPI
-831 SKTKEVI
+831 TKEVI
-838 VPKGELITKAASKR
+838 VPAGELVTKAAARK
-852 INASDLK
+852 INESGLPSVD
-859 SAKVR
+859 VR

-869 CSDGLCAKCYGMDLS
+869 HSDGLCAKCYGMDLS
-884 RNALVH
+884 RQALVH

-919 VATAAESSFIEV
+919 VASGGAESHYIEV
-931 AVPKDEKAFI
+931 PVSGTVK
-941 ELQDVE
+941 LSG
-947 TAVNSNGRFVVM
+947 VNTIKNSAGR
-959 SRKGHVVVKDG
+959 VVVLSRNG
-970 NRSELSKTALPYGA
+970 ELSIVDAKGENLYTTKLPYASMLIVNDGDTVEKGA
-984 LLVGKF
+984 KV
-990 AKSTDAFVV
+990 
-999 EASDKDQ
+999 
-1006 SIKIAEWDASA
+1006 AEWDPYSN
-1017 TAIIAE
+1017 TIIAE
-1023 TDGQVVYNDLIENV
+1023 KDGIVQFQDLIENV
-1037 SFQDEADA
+1037 SYQEEVDS
-1045 QTSIVSRKVISWT
+1045 TTGITSRKVINWKA
-1058 GNTNKNLKPSIKLV
+1058 NTKKALNPAITLV
-1072 DNKGDVISLGG
+1072 DEKGQVISLGG

-1092 THSVLGAKIIDKE
+1092 MYSILNVANGATVSA
-1105 NIKRGDV
+1105 GDV
-1112 IARIPVQAKGAG
+1112 LARIPVQTKRTG

-1138 VRRPSNPALLSEI
+1138 VRRPSNPALLAEI
-1151 AGTVE
+1151 DGTIE
-1156 LKEIKNKM
+1156 LEDAKSKIIVRIM
-1164 VITVESDP
+1164 PD
-1172 MQTIKDIDT
+1172 
-1181 EKRKV
+1181 
-1186 VVNDGAM
+1186 DGTAP
-1193 VVKGD
+1193 
-1198 VLVDKTDD
+1198 
-1206 QDAIRANQDGK
+1206 
-1217 VYVYETTSIVDGQK
+1217 
-1231 QTRTT
+1231 
-1236 IDICDYVEYPVA
+1236 VEYAVP
-1248 KGAKLLVRTG
+1248 KGTNLLVRSG
-1258 DIVAK
+1258 DIVRK
-1263 AEKLVD
+1263 ADKLVD

-1282 QKALS
+1282 RKALA

-1303 TINDKHIEILI
+1303 SINDKHIEILI

-1319 RVEITDPGDTSFL
+1319 RVEITNPGDTGFL
-1332 MGQVVDRVDFEE
+1332 MGAVVDRVDFEE
-1344 ENARVIRDG
+1344 ENARVVHDG
-1353 NRPAK
+1353 GRPAEA
-1358 RSEVL
+1358 SQVL

-1393 ISGSTDKLVG
+1393 ISGATDKLVG
-1403 INENLIVGRLIPI
+1403 INENLIVGRLIPV

-1424 VREIAREEEKAEKL
+1424 VREIAKEEEKAEKL
-1438 AREGNG
+1438 AREGNA
-1444 QQQLM
+1444 QQQLL
-1449 DL
+1449 DI

>member
-1 MSNVLQKIFG
+1 MTDILQKIFG

-41 KPETINYHSMKPEQ
+41 KPETINYHSLKPEP

-61 QIFGPAKD
+61 QIFGPVKD

-80 KYRGLICEKCGVEV
+80 KFRGVVCERCGVEV
-94 GSSSVRRERMGHIKL
+94 GPSTVRRERMGHIKL

-152 TNLKQYDVISEDDY
+152 TSLKQYDVISEDEY
-166 QAAIEEFGADAFRVG
+166 QKAVEEFGADAFRVG
-181 IGAEGVREIIAGM
+181 IGAEGVRSIIANL

-200 TRLREELAE
+200 TRLRAELAE
-209 TKSET
+209 TKSDA
-214 KRRSLIK
+214 KRKGLIK

-244 PVIPPEMRPLVTL
+244 PVIPPDMRPLVTL

-273 VIIRNNRLKKFME
+273 VIIRNNRLKRFIE
-286 MHAPDIII
+286 MHAPEIIV

-340 RMNMLGKRVDYS
+340 RMNLLGKRVDYS
-352 GRSVIVSGPTLKL
+352 GRSVIVSGPSLKL

-371 KTMALELFKPFVFS
+371 KTMALELFKPFVYS
-385 RLMTGGYANTLK
+385 RLMAGDYANTLK
-397 TARKMVENGEDIV
+397 TARKMVENGEDVV
-410 WEMLEKVI
+410 WEILEKVI
-418 YQHPV
+418 HQHPV
-423 LLNRAPTLHRLSLL
+423 LLNRQPTLHRLSML

-461 DFDGDQMSVHVP
+461 DFDGDQMAVHVP

-478 QLEARTLMLA
+478 QLEARTLMLS
-488 SNNVLSPANGDPM
+488 SNNVLSPANGEPM

-514 ISLINGEHDEKSPR
+514 ISLINGEHTDKSPR
-528 FANMDEVKLAL
+528 FANMDEVKMAL

-546 HTPIIA
+546 HTPIVA
-552 RINGK
+552 RVNGK
-557 TEKTTAGRM
+557 IYKTTAGRM

-571 LPKSENMPFSLV
+571 LPKSDNMPFDLV

-589 SEIKALLATTYER
+589 GEIKSLLATTYER
-602 CGDKEMILLADAL
+602 CGDKAMILLADAL
-615 KNTGFEQAARSGIS
+615 KDTGFEQAARSGIS
-629 IGYDD
+629 IGYED

-640 KKAMIAASEKT
+640 KKQIIADTEKA
-651 AEEIEDQYQN
+651 AEEIEQQYQN
-661 GLLSKGER
+661 GLLSGGEKH
-669 YNKLVDLWQ
+669 NKLIDLWQ
-678 TTTDKLGDMAYAALG
+678 NTTDKIGDLAYAALG
-693 KSSGDQWNSVYMM
+693 KTTGDDWNSVLMM

-715 RQIQQLAGMR
+715 RQIQQVAGMR

-747 LTMSEYFTSTHGARK
+747 LTMAEYFTSTHGARK

-796 TSECIEAKPVYNGS
+796 TDEYITAKPVYQGS
-810 KIEVPLGDVVLGRTA
+810 TLSVPLGDVVLGRTA
-825 AEDIID
+825 AHDIVHPI
-831 SKTKEVI
+831 TKEVI
-838 VPKGELITKAASKR
+838 VPAGELVTKAAARK
-852 INASDLK
+852 INESGLPSVD
-859 SAKVR
+859 VR

-869 CSDGLCAKCYGMDLS
+869 HSDGLCAKCYGMDLS
-884 RNALVH
+884 RQALVH

-919 VATAAESSFIEV
+919 VASGGAESHYIEV
-931 AVPKDEKAFI
+931 PVAGTIK
-941 ELQDVE
+941 L
-947 TAVNSNGRFVVM
+947 TGVNTIKNSADR
-959 SRKGHVVVKDG
+959 VVVLSRNG
-970 NRSELSKTALPYGA
+970 ELSVVDAKGEKLFTTKLPYASMMIVNDGDTVEKGA
-984 LLVGKF
+984 KV
-990 AKSTDAFVV
+990 
-999 EASDKDQ
+999 
-1006 SIKIAEWDASA
+1006 AEWDPYSN
-1017 TAIIAE
+1017 TIIAE
-1023 TDGQVVYNDLIENV
+1023 KDGIVQFQDLIENV
-1037 SFQDEADA
+1037 SYQEEVDS
-1045 QTSIVSRKVISWT
+1045 TTGITSRKVINWKA
-1058 GNTNKNLKPSIKLV
+1058 NTKKALNPAITLV
-1072 DNKGDVISLGG
+1072 DEHGQVISLGG
-1083 KKVAEYLLP
+1083 KKIAEYLLP
-1092 THSVLGAKIIDKE
+1092 MYSILNVANGATVAA
-1105 NIKRGDV
+1105 GDV
-1112 IARIPVQAKGAG
+1112 LARIPVQTKRTG

-1138 VRRPSNPALLSEI
+1138 VRRPANPALLAE
-1151 AGTVE
+1151 
-1156 LKEIKNKM
+1156 
-1164 VITVESDP
+1164 
-1172 MQTIKDIDT
+1172 
-1181 EKRKV
+1181 
-1186 VVNDGAM
+1186 
-1193 VVKGD
+1193 
-1198 VLVDKTDD
+1198 
-1206 QDAIRANQDGK
+1206 
-1217 VYVYETTSIVDGQK
+1217 VDG
-1231 QTRTT
+1231 T
-1236 IDICDYVEYPVA
+1236 IELEDAKSKIIIRIMPDDGTAPVEYAVP
-1248 KGAKLLVRTG
+1248 KGTNLLVRSG
-1258 DIVAK
+1258 DTVKK

-1282 QKALS
+1282 QKALA

-1303 TINDKHIEILI
+1303 SINDKHIEILI

-1319 RVEITDPGDTSFL
+1319 RVEITNPGDTGFL
-1332 MGQVVDRVDFEE
+1332 MGAVVDRVDFEE
-1344 ENARVIRDG
+1344 ENQRVIHDG
-1353 NRPAK
+1353 GRPAE
-1358 RSEVL
+1358 SSQVL

-1393 ISGSTDKLVG
+1393 ISGATDKLVG
-1403 INENLIVGRLIPI
+1403 INENLIVGRLIPV

-1424 VREIAREEEKAEKL
+1424 VREIAREEERAEKL
-1438 AREGNG
+1438 AREGNA
-1444 QQQLM
+1444 QQQLL
-1449 DL
+1449 DI

>member
-1 MSNVLQKIFG
+1 MLQKIFG

-41 KPETINYHSMKPEQ
+41 KPETINYHSLKPEPD
-55 EGLFCQ
+55 GLFCQ
-61 QIFGPAKD
+61 QIFGPIKD

-80 KYRGLICEKCGVEV
+80 KYRGVICDRCGVEV

-152 TNLKQYDVISEDDY
+152 TNLKQYDVISEDEY
-166 QAAIEEFGADAFRVG
+166 QKAVEEFGADAFHVG
-181 IGAEGVREIIAGM
+181 IGAEGVRNIIANL

-200 TRLREELAE
+200 TRLRAELAE
-209 TKSET
+209 TKSEA
-214 KRRSLIK
+214 KRKGLIK

-230 DSKTEPAWMLPDVI
+230 DSKTDPAWMLPDII
-244 PVIPPEMRPLVTL
+244 PVIPPDMRPLVTL

-273 VIIRNNRLKKFME
+273 VIIRNNRLKRFIE
-286 MHAPDIII
+286 MHAPDIIV

-340 RMNMLGKRVDYS
+340 RMNLLGKRVDYS
-352 GRSVIVSGPTLKL
+352 GRSVIVSGPSLKL

-371 KTMALELFKPFVFS
+371 KSMALELFKPFVFA
-385 RLMTGGYANTLK
+385 RLLAGDYANTLK
-397 TARKMVENGEDIV
+397 TARKMVENGEDVV
-410 WEMLEKVI
+410 WEILEKVI
-418 YQHPV
+418 HEHPV
-423 LLNRAPTLHRLSLL
+423 LLNRAPSLHRLSML

-478 QLEARTLMLA
+478 QLEARTLMLS
-488 SNNVLSPANGDPM
+488 SNNVLSPANGEPM
-501 IVPSQDMVLGVYY
+501 IVPTQDMVLGVYY
-514 ISLINGEHDEKSPR
+514 ISLINGEHTEKSPR
-528 FANMDEVKLAL
+528 FANMDEVQLAL
-539 ENKSITL
+539 ENKTITL

-557 TEKTTAGRM
+557 TYKTTAGRM

-571 LPKSENMPFSLV
+571 LPKSDNMPFDLV

-589 SEIKALLATTYER
+589 KEIKSLLATTYER
-602 CGDKEMILLADAL
+602 CGDKAMILLADAL

-629 IGYDD
+629 IGFDD
-634 IVIPEE
+634 VVIPEE
-640 KKAMIAASEKT
+640 KKDLIAESEKA

-661 GLLSKGER
+661 GLLSAGER
-669 YNKLVDLWQ
+669 HNKLIDLWQ
-678 TTTDKLGDMAYAALG
+678 KTTDKLGDLAYAALG
-693 KSSGDQWNSVYMM
+693 KTTGDNWNSVLMM

-715 RQIQQLAGMR
+715 SQIKQLAGMR

-747 LTMSEYFTSTHGARK
+747 LTMAEYFTSTHGARK
-762 GMSDTALKTADAGYL
+762 GMSDTALKTAEAGYL
-777 TRRLVEL
+777 TRRMVEL
-784 AQNTVITEHDCG
+784 AHNTAITEIDCG
-796 TSECIEAKPVYNGS
+796 TKDFITAKPVYQGS
-810 KIEVPLGDVVLGRTA
+810 TLSVALGDVVLGRTA
-825 AEDIID
+825 AHDIIHPI
-831 SKTKEVI
+831 TKEVI
-838 VPKGELITKAASKR
+838 VKAGDLITKAAAKK
-852 INASDLK
+852 INESGLPTVD
-859 SAKVR
+859 VR

-890 VGEAVGVIAGQ
+890 VGEAVGLLAGQ

-919 VATAAESSFIEV
+919 VAEGGAESHFIEV
-931 AVPKDEKAFI
+931 P
-941 ELQDVE
+941 VE
-947 TAVNSNGRFVVM
+947 GTVKFSGVNTIKNSAGRIVVLSRNAEVSIVNDKNETLFTSN
-959 SRKGHVVVKDG
+959 
-970 NRSELSKTALPYGA
+970 LPYASMLIVNEGEKVEKGA
-984 LLVGKF
+984 
-990 AKSTDAFVV
+990 
-999 EASDKDQ
+999 
-1006 SIKIAEWDASA
+1006 KIAEWDPYSN
-1017 TAIIAE
+1017 TIIAE
-1023 TDGQVVYNDLIENV
+1023 KDGIVQFNDLIENISYQEEV
-1037 SFQDEADA
+1037 DS
-1045 QTSIVSRKVISWT
+1045 TTGIVSRKVINWRA
-1058 GNTNKNLKPSIKLV
+1058 NTKKALNPSITLV
-1072 DNKGDVISLGG
+1072 NEKGEVISLGG
-1083 KKVAEYLLP
+1083 KKIAEYMLP
-1092 THSVLGAKIIDKE
+1092 MYSILNVSDGAKVSA
-1105 NIKRGDV
+1105 GDV
-1112 IARIPVQAKGAG
+1112 LARIPVQSKRTS

-1138 VRRPSNPALLSEI
+1138 VRRPSNPALLAEI
-1151 AGTVE
+1151 DGTIE
-1156 LKEIKNKM
+1156 LEDAKSK
-1164 VITVESDP
+1164 VIIRIVPDDGTAPFEY
-1172 MQTIKDIDT
+1172 
-1181 EKRKV
+1181 V
-1186 VVNDGAM
+1186 VP
-1193 VVKGD
+1193 KG
-1198 VLVDKTDD
+1198 T
-1206 QDAIRANQDGK
+1206 N
-1217 VYVYETTSIVDGQK
+1217 
-1231 QTRTT
+1231 
-1236 IDICDYVEYPVA
+1236 
-1248 KGAKLLVRTG
+1248 LLVRSG
-1258 DIVAK
+1258 DVVKK

-1269 GDPVPQDILRILG
+1269 GEPVPQDILRILG
-1282 QKALS
+1282 QKALA

-1303 TINDKHIEILI
+1303 AINDKHIEILI

-1319 RVEITDPGDTSFL
+1319 RVEITNPGDTTFL
-1332 MGQVVDRVDFEE
+1332 TGGIVDRVEFEE
-1344 ENARVIRDG
+1344 ENARVVRDG
-1353 NRPAK
+1353 GRPAEA
-1358 RSEVL
+1358 SQVL
-1363 VGLTRASLTSRSFI
+1363 VGLTRASLTSSSFI
-1377 SNASF
+1377 SNAAF

-1393 ISGSTDKLVG
+1393 ISGSTDKLTG

-1416 GTGAYVRR
+1416 GTGAYVHR
-1424 VREIAREEEKAEKL
+1424 VREIAKEEEKAEKL
-1438 AREGNG
+1438 AREGGN
-1444 QQQLM
+1444 QQQLL

>member
-1 MSNVLQKIFG
+1 MSKMLQKIFG

-34 WSHGEVK
+34 WSNGEVT
-41 KPETINYHSMKPEQ
+41 KPETINYHSMKPEK

-61 QIFGPAKD
+61 VIFGPVKD
-69 YECACGKYKRI
+69 YECECGKYKRV
-80 KYRGLICEKCGVEV
+80 KHQKHLFCERCHVELC
-94 GSSSVRRERMGHIKL
+94 SSSVRRERMGHIKL
-109 AMPVAHT
+109 AIPVAHT

-152 TNLKQYDVISEDDY
+152 TNLKQYDVISEDEY
-166 QAAIEEFGADAFRVG
+166 QKAVEDFGEDAFRVG
-181 IGAEGVREIIAGM
+181 IGAEGVRSIIAGL

-200 TRLREELAE
+200 TRLREELADV
-209 TKSET
+209 KSET
-214 KRRSLIK
+214 KRKALIK

-230 DSKTEPAWMLPDVI
+230 DSNTQPAWMLPDVI

-273 VIIRNNRLKKFME
+273 VIIRNNRLKKFQE
-286 MHAPDIII
+286 LHAPDIII

-371 KTMALELFKPFVFS
+371 KTMALELFKPFVFAE
-385 RLMTGGYANTLK
+385 LMAGDYATTLK
-397 TARKMVENGEDIV
+397 YARKMVENGEDIV
-410 WEMLEKVI
+410 WEILEKVI
-418 YQHPV
+418 HEHPV

-448 IRLHPLVCKGFNA
+448 IRLHPLVCSGFNA

-478 QLEARTLMLA
+478 QLEARTLMLS
-488 SNNVLSPANGDPM
+488 SNNVLSPANGAPM

-528 FANMDEVKLAL
+528 FANMDEVQLAL
-539 ENKSITL
+539 DNKTITL

-557 TEKTTAGRM
+557 TYKTTAGRM

-571 LPKSENMPFSLV
+571 LPKSDKMPFDLV
-583 NKVMPV
+583 NKVMPR
-589 SEIKALLATTYER
+589 SAIKSLLATTYER
-602 CGDKEMILLADAL
+602 CGDKAMILLADAL
-615 KNTGFEQAARSGIS
+615 KDTGFEQAARSGIS

-640 KKAMIAASEKT
+640 KAKMIADSER
-651 AEEIEDQYQN
+651 AANEIEEQYQN
-661 GLLSKGER
+661 GLLSGGER
-669 YNKLVDLWQ
+669 YNKLVDLWHK
-678 TTTDKLGDMAYAALG
+678 TTDRLGDMAYAALG
-693 KSSGDQWNSVYMM
+693 KTTGDNWNSIHMM
-706 ALSGARGSK
+706 ALSEARGSK

-796 TSECIEAKPVYNGS
+796 TTESIEAKPVYTGS
-810 KIEVPLGDVVLGRTA
+810 TLSVPLGDVVLGRTA
-825 AEDIID
+825 AENIVNPL
-831 SKTKEVI
+831 TKEVI
-838 VPKGELITKAASKR
+838 VPAGELITKAVAKL
-852 INASDLK
+852 INESGLP
-859 SAKVR
+859 SVRVR

-919 VATAAESSFIEV
+919 VASGDAESHFIEV
-931 AVPKDEKAFI
+931 PVAGKIKLSGVRTIKNSDGRIVVLSRNGKLLVVDESDN
-941 ELQDVE
+941 ELFS
-947 TAVNSNGRFVVM
+947 SN
-959 SRKGHVVVKDG
+959 
-970 NRSELSKTALPYGA
+970 LPYASMLIVNEGDTVEKGA
-984 LLVGKF
+984 KV
-990 AKSTDAFVV
+990 
-999 EASDKDQ
+999 
-1006 SIKIAEWDASA
+1006 AEWDPYSN
-1017 TAIIAE
+1017 TIIAE
-1023 TDGQVVYNDLIENV
+1023 TDGTVSYCDLVENV
-1037 SFQDEADA
+1037 SFQEEMDSM
-1045 QTSIVSRKVISWT
+1045 TGIVSRKVINWKT
-1058 GNTNKNLKPSIKLV
+1058 NTKKALNPSITLV
-1072 DNKGDVISLGG
+1072 DESGRIISLGG
-1083 KKVAEYLLP
+1083 KKIAEYLLP
-1092 THSVLGAKIIDKE
+1092 VYSVLTVANGAKVHA
-1105 NIKRGDV
+1105 GDI
-1112 IARIPVQAKGAG
+1112 IARIPVQTKRTG

-1138 VRRPSNPALLSEI
+1138 VRRPTNPAILAEI
-1151 AGTVE
+1151 DGTVE
-1156 LKEIKNKM
+1156 LRDEKNKIW
-1164 VITVESDP
+1164 VSIDSEPKQTVENIPVYASILVKAGDIVTAGNGLVAANADKKVDGIDAEHDGTVRLTKV
-1172 MQTIKDIDT
+1172 QTDTADGIVETYRID
-1181 EKRKV
+1181 
-1186 VVNDGAM
+1186 
-1193 VVKGD
+1193 
-1198 VLVDKTDD
+1198 
-1206 QDAIRANQDGK
+1206 
-1217 VYVYETTSIVDGQK
+1217 IVDNA
-1231 QTRTT
+1231 
-1236 IDICDYVEYPVA
+1236 EYAVP
-1248 KGAKLLVRTG
+1248 KGTNLLVRTG
-1258 DIVAK
+1258 DTVKK

-1269 GDPVPQDILRILG
+1269 GDEVPQDILRILG
-1282 QKALS
+1282 QKALA
-1287 TFMVE
+1287 TFMVDK
-1292 QIQQV
+1292 IQQV

-1319 RVEITDPGDTSFL
+1319 RVEITNPGDTSFL

-1344 ENARVIRDG
+1344 ENARVARDNG
-1353 NRPAK
+1353 RLATA
-1358 RSEVL
+1358 SQVL

-1393 ISGSTDKLVG
+1393 ISGATDKLVG

-1424 VREIAREEEKAEKL
+1424 VREIARAEERAERI
-1438 AREGNG
+1438 AREGG
-1444 QQQLM
+1444 DKQQMLNI
-1449 DL
+1449 

>member
-1 MSNVLQKIFG
+1 MTNMLQKIFG

-41 KPETINYHSMKPEQ
+41 KPETINYHSLKPEP

-61 QIFGPAKD
+61 QIFGPVKD

-80 KYRGLICEKCGVEV
+80 KFRGVVCERCGVEV
-94 GSSSVRRERMGHIKL
+94 GSSTVRRERMGHIKL

-152 TNLKQYDVISEDDY
+152 TDLKQYDVISEDDY
-166 QAAIEEFGADAFRVG
+166 QQAVEKYGADAFHVG
-181 IGAEGVREIIAGM
+181 IGAEGVRSIIANL

-200 TRLREELAE
+200 TRLRAELAD
-209 TKSET
+209 TKSDA
-214 KRRSLIK
+214 KRKGLIK

-230 DSKTEPAWMLPDVI
+230 DSKTEPAWMLPDII
-244 PVIPPEMRPLVTL
+244 PVIPPDMRPLVTL

-273 VIIRNNRLKKFME
+273 VIIRNNRLKRFID
-286 MHAPDIII
+286 MHAPEIIV

-352 GRSVIVSGPTLKL
+352 GRSVIVSGPSLKL

-371 KTMALELFKPFVFS
+371 KTMALELFKPFVYS
-385 RLMTGGYANTLK
+385 RLLAGDYANTLK
-397 TARKMVENGEDIV
+397 AARKMVENGEDVV
-410 WEMLEKVI
+410 WEILEDVI
-418 YQHPV
+418 HQHPV
-423 LLNRAPTLHRLSLL
+423 LLNRQPSLHRLSML

-461 DFDGDQMSVHVP
+461 DFDGDQMAVHVP

-478 QLEARTLMLA
+478 QLEARTLMLS
-488 SNNVLSPANGDPM
+488 SNNILSPANGEPM

-514 ISLINGEHDEKSPR
+514 ISLINGEHTDKSPC
-528 FANMDEVKLAL
+528 FANMDEVKMAL
-539 ENKSITL
+539 ENHSITL
-546 HTPIIA
+546 HTPIVA

-557 TEKTTAGRM
+557 IYKTTAGRM

-571 LPKSENMPFSLV
+571 LPKSENMPFDLV

-589 SEIKALLATTYER
+589 GEIKALLATTYER
-602 CGDKEMILLADAL
+602 CGDKATILLADAL
-615 KNTGFEQAARSGIS
+615 KDTGFEQAARSGIS

-634 IVIPEE
+634 IVIPDE
-640 KKAMIAASEKT
+640 KKEIIEETEKS
-651 AEEIEDQYQN
+651 AEEIEQQYQN
-661 GLLSKGER
+661 GLLSGGEKH
-669 YNKLVDLWQ
+669 NKLIDLWQ
-678 TTTDKLGDMAYAALG
+678 NTTDKIGDLAYTALE
-693 KSSGDQWNSVYMM
+693 KTSGDNWNSVWMM
-706 ALSGARGSK
+706 AKSGARGSK
-715 RQIQQLAGMR
+715 RQIQQVAGMR

-747 LTMSEYFTSTHGARK
+747 LTMAEYFTSTHGARK

-796 TSECIEAKPVYNGS
+796 TTEYITAKPVYQGS
-810 KIEVPLGDVVLGRTA
+810 TLSVPLGDVVLGRTA
-825 AEDIID
+825 AHDIVHPI
-831 SKTKEVI
+831 TKEVI
-838 VPKGELITKAASKR
+838 VPAGELVTKVAARK
-852 INASDLK
+852 INESGLPSVD
-859 SAKVR
+859 VR

-869 CSDGLCAKCYGMDLS
+869 HSDGLCAKCYGMDLS
-884 RNALVH
+884 RQALVH

-919 VATAAESSFIEV
+919 VASGGAESHFIEV
-931 AVPKDEKAFI
+931 PVAGTIK
-941 ELQDVE
+941 LSS
-947 TAVNSNGRFVVM
+947 VNTIKNSAGR
-959 SRKGHVVVKDG
+959 VVVLSRNG
-970 NRSELSKTALPYGA
+970 ELSVVDAKGETLFNTKLPYASMLIVNDGDTVDKGA
-984 LLVGKF
+984 KV
-990 AKSTDAFVV
+990 
-999 EASDKDQ
+999 
-1006 SIKIAEWDASA
+1006 AEWDPYSN
-1017 TAIIAE
+1017 TIIAE
-1023 TDGQVVYNDLIENV
+1023 KDGIVQFQDLVENV
-1037 SFQDEADA
+1037 SYQEEVDS
-1045 QTSIVSRKVISWT
+1045 TTGITSRKVINWKT
-1058 GNTNKNLKPSIKLV
+1058 NTKKALNPAITLV
-1072 DNKGDVISLGG
+1072 DESGNIISLGG
-1083 KKVAEYLLP
+1083 KKIAEYLLP
-1092 THSVLGAKIIDKE
+1092 VYSVLNVSNGATVSA
-1105 NIKRGDV
+1105 GD
-1112 IARIPVQAKGAG
+1112 ILARIPVQTKRTG

-1138 VRRPSNPALLSEI
+1138 VRRPSNPALLAEI
-1151 AGTVE
+1151 DGTIE
-1156 LKEIKNKM
+1156 LEDAKSKIIIRI
-1164 VITVESDP
+1164 VPD
-1172 MQTIKDIDT
+1172 
-1181 EKRKV
+1181 
-1186 VVNDGAM
+1186 DGTAP
-1193 VVKGD
+1193 
-1198 VLVDKTDD
+1198 
-1206 QDAIRANQDGK
+1206 
-1217 VYVYETTSIVDGQK
+1217 
-1231 QTRTT
+1231 
-1236 IDICDYVEYPVA
+1236 VEYAVP
-1248 KGAKLLVRTG
+1248 KGTNLLVRSG
-1258 DIVAK
+1258 DIVKK
-1263 AEKLVD
+1263 ADKLVD

-1282 QKALS
+1282 QKALA

-1303 TINDKHIEILI
+1303 SINDKHIEILI

-1319 RVEITDPGDTSFL
+1319 RVEITNPGDTGFL
-1332 MGQVVDRVDFEE
+1332 MGQVIDRVDFEE
-1344 ENARVIRDG
+1344 ENARVIHDG
-1353 NRPAK
+1353 GKPAEA
-1358 RSEVL
+1358 SQVL

-1393 ISGSTDKLVG
+1393 ISGATDKLVG
-1403 INENLIVGRLIPI
+1403 INENLIVGRLIPV

-1424 VREIAREEEKAEKL
+1424 VREIAREEERAEKL
-1438 AREGNG
+1438 AREGNEK
-1444 QQQLM
+1444 QQML
-1449 DL
+1449 DF

>member
-1 MSNVLQKIFG
+1 MTDILQKIFG

-41 KPETINYHSMKPEQ
+41 KPETINYHSLKPEP

-61 QIFGPAKD
+61 QIFGPVKD

-80 KYRGLICEKCGVEV
+80 KFRGVVCERCGVEV
-94 GSSSVRRERMGHIKL
+94 GPSTVRRERMGHIKL

-152 TNLKQYDVISEDDY
+152 TSLKQYDVISEDEY
-166 QAAIEEFGADAFRVG
+166 QKAVEEFGADAFRVG
-181 IGAEGVREIIAGM
+181 IGAEGVRSIIANL

-200 TRLREELAE
+200 TRLRAELAE
-209 TKSET
+209 TKSDA
-214 KRRSLIK
+214 KRKGLIK

-244 PVIPPEMRPLVTL
+244 PVIPPDMRPLVTL

-273 VIIRNNRLKKFME
+273 VIIRNNRLKRFIE
-286 MHAPDIII
+286 MHAPEIIV

-340 RMNMLGKRVDYS
+340 RMNLLGKRVDYS
-352 GRSVIVSGPTLKL
+352 GRSVIVSGPSLKL

-371 KTMALELFKPFVFS
+371 KTMALELFKPFVYS
-385 RLMTGGYANTLK
+385 RLMAGDYANTLK
-397 TARKMVENGEDIV
+397 TARKMVENGEDVV
-410 WEMLEKVI
+410 WEILEKVI
-418 YQHPV
+418 HQHPV
-423 LLNRAPTLHRLSLL
+423 LLNRQPTLHRLSML

-461 DFDGDQMSVHVP
+461 DFDGDQMAVHVP

-478 QLEARTLMLA
+478 QLEARTLMLS
-488 SNNVLSPANGDPM
+488 SNNVLSPANGEPM

-514 ISLINGEHDEKSPR
+514 ISLINGEHTDKSPR
-528 FANMDEVKLAL
+528 FANMDEVKMAL

-546 HTPIIA
+546 HTPIVA
-552 RINGK
+552 RVNGK
-557 TEKTTAGRM
+557 IYKTTAGRM

-571 LPKSENMPFSLV
+571 LPKSDNMPFDLV

-589 SEIKALLATTYER
+589 GEIKSLLATTYER
-602 CGDKEMILLADAL
+602 CGDKAMILLADAL
-615 KNTGFEQAARSGIS
+615 KDTGFEQAARSGIS
-629 IGYDD
+629 IGYED

-640 KKAMIAASEKT
+640 KKQIIADTEKA
-651 AEEIEDQYQN
+651 AEEIEQQYQN
-661 GLLSKGER
+661 GLLSGGEKH
-669 YNKLVDLWQ
+669 NKLIDLWQ
-678 TTTDKLGDMAYAALG
+678 NTTDKIGDLAYAALG
-693 KSSGDQWNSVYMM
+693 KTTGDDWNSVLMM

-715 RQIQQLAGMR
+715 RQIQQVAGMR

-747 LTMSEYFTSTHGARK
+747 LTMAEYFTSTHGARK

-796 TSECIEAKPVYNGS
+796 TDEYITAKPVYQGS
-810 KIEVPLGDVVLGRTA
+810 TLSVPLGDVVLGRTA
-825 AEDIID
+825 AHDIVHPI
-831 SKTKEVI
+831 TKEVI
-838 VPKGELITKAASKR
+838 VPAGELVTKAAARK
-852 INASDLK
+852 INESGLPSVD
-859 SAKVR
+859 VR

-869 CSDGLCAKCYGMDLS
+869 HSDGLCAKCYGMDLS
-884 RNALVH
+884 RQALVH

-919 VATAAESSFIEV
+919 VASGGAESHYIEV
-931 AVPKDEKAFI
+931 PVAGTIK
-941 ELQDVE
+941 L
-947 TAVNSNGRFVVM
+947 TGVNTIKNSADR
-959 SRKGHVVVKDG
+959 VVVLSRNG
-970 NRSELSKTALPYGA
+970 ELSVVDAKGEKLFTTKLPYASMMIVNDGDTVEKGA
-984 LLVGKF
+984 KV
-990 AKSTDAFVV
+990 
-999 EASDKDQ
+999 
-1006 SIKIAEWDASA
+1006 AEWDPYSN
-1017 TAIIAE
+1017 TIIAE
-1023 TDGQVVYNDLIENV
+1023 KDGIVQFQDLIENV
-1037 SFQDEADA
+1037 SYQEEVDS
-1045 QTSIVSRKVISWT
+1045 TTGITSRKVTNWKA
-1058 GNTNKNLKPSIKLV
+1058 NTKKALNPAITLV
-1072 DNKGDVISLGG
+1072 DEHGQVISLGG
-1083 KKVAEYLLP
+1083 KKIAEYLLP
-1092 THSVLGAKIIDKE
+1092 MYSILNVANGATVAA
-1105 NIKRGDV
+1105 GDV
-1112 IARIPVQAKGAG
+1112 LARIPVQTKRTG

-1138 VRRPSNPALLSEI
+1138 VRRPANPALLAE
-1151 AGTVE
+1151 
-1156 LKEIKNKM
+1156 
-1164 VITVESDP
+1164 
-1172 MQTIKDIDT
+1172 
-1181 EKRKV
+1181 
-1186 VVNDGAM
+1186 
-1193 VVKGD
+1193 
-1198 VLVDKTDD
+1198 
-1206 QDAIRANQDGK
+1206 
-1217 VYVYETTSIVDGQK
+1217 VDG
-1231 QTRTT
+1231 T
-1236 IDICDYVEYPVA
+1236 IELEDAKSKIIIRIMPDDGTAPVEYAVP
-1248 KGAKLLVRTG
+1248 KGTNLLVRSG
-1258 DIVAK
+1258 DTVKK

-1282 QKALS
+1282 QKALA

-1303 TINDKHIEILI
+1303 SINDKHIEILI

-1319 RVEITDPGDTSFL
+1319 RVEITNPGDTGFL
-1332 MGQVVDRVDFEE
+1332 MGAVVDRVDFEE
-1344 ENARVIRDG
+1344 ENQRVIHDG
-1353 NRPAK
+1353 GRPAE
-1358 RSEVL
+1358 SSQVL

-1393 ISGSTDKLVG
+1393 ISGATDKLVG
-1403 INENLIVGRLIPI
+1403 INENLIVGRLIPV

-1424 VREIAREEEKAEKL
+1424 VREIAREEERAEKL
-1438 AREGNG
+1438 AREGNA
-1444 QQQLM
+1444 QQQLL
-1449 DL
+1449 DI

>member
-1 MSNVLQKIFG
+1 MTDILQKIFG

-41 KPETINYHSMKPEQ
+41 KPETINYHSLKPEP

-61 QIFGPAKD
+61 QIFGPVKD

-80 KYRGLICEKCGVEV
+80 KFRGVVCERCGVEV
-94 GSSSVRRERMGHIKL
+94 GPSTVRRERMGHIKL

-152 TNLKQYDVISEDDY
+152 TSLKQYDVISEDEY
-166 QAAIEEFGADAFRVG
+166 QKAVEEFGADAFRVG
-181 IGAEGVREIIAGM
+181 IGAEGVRSIIANL

-200 TRLREELAE
+200 TRLRAELAE
-209 TKSET
+209 TKSDA
-214 KRRSLIK
+214 KRKGLIK

-244 PVIPPEMRPLVTL
+244 PVIPPDMRPLVTL

-273 VIIRNNRLKKFME
+273 VIIRNNRLKRFIE
-286 MHAPDIII
+286 MHAPEIIV

-340 RMNMLGKRVDYS
+340 RMNLLGKRVDYS
-352 GRSVIVSGPTLKL
+352 GRSVIVSGPSLKL

-371 KTMALELFKPFVFS
+371 KTMALELFKPFVYS
-385 RLMTGGYANTLK
+385 RLMAGDYANTLK
-397 TARKMVENGEDIV
+397 TARKMVENGEDVV
-410 WEMLEKVI
+410 WEILEKVI
-418 YQHPV
+418 HQHPV
-423 LLNRAPTLHRLSLL
+423 LLNRQPTLHRLSML

-461 DFDGDQMSVHVP
+461 DFDGDQMAVHVP

-478 QLEARTLMLA
+478 QLEARTLMLS
-488 SNNVLSPANGDPM
+488 SNNVLSPANGEPM

-514 ISLINGEHDEKSPR
+514 ISLINGEHTDKSPR
-528 FANMDEVKLAL
+528 FANMDEVKMAL

-546 HTPIIA
+546 HTPIVA
-552 RINGK
+552 RVNGK
-557 TEKTTAGRM
+557 IYKTTAGRM

-571 LPKSENMPFSLV
+571 LPKSDNMPFDLV

-589 SEIKALLATTYER
+589 GEIKSLLATTYER
-602 CGDKEMILLADAL
+602 CGDKAMILLADAL
-615 KNTGFEQAARSGIS
+615 KDTGFEQAARSGIS
-629 IGYDD
+629 IGYED

-640 KKAMIAASEKT
+640 KKQIIADTEKA
-651 AEEIEDQYQN
+651 AEEIEQQYQN
-661 GLLSKGER
+661 GLLSGGEKH
-669 YNKLVDLWQ
+669 NKLIDLWQ
-678 TTTDKLGDMAYAALG
+678 NTTDKIGDLAYAALG
-693 KSSGDQWNSVYMM
+693 KTTGDDWNSVLMM

-715 RQIQQLAGMR
+715 RQIQQVAGMR

-747 LTMSEYFTSTHGARK
+747 LTMAEYFTSTHGARK

-784 AQNTVITEHDCG
+784 AQNTVITEHDCE
-796 TSECIEAKPVYNGS
+796 TDEYITAKPVYQGS
-810 KIEVPLGDVVLGRTA
+810 TLSVPLGDVVLGRTA
-825 AEDIID
+825 AHDIVHPI
-831 SKTKEVI
+831 TKEVI
-838 VPKGELITKAASKR
+838 VPAGELVTKAAARK
-852 INASDLK
+852 INESGLPSVD
-859 SAKVR
+859 VR

-869 CSDGLCAKCYGMDLS
+869 HSDGLCAKCYGMDLS
-884 RNALVH
+884 RQALVH

-919 VATAAESSFIEV
+919 VASGGAESHYIEV
-931 AVPKDEKAFI
+931 PVAGTIK
-941 ELQDVE
+941 L
-947 TAVNSNGRFVVM
+947 TGVNTIKNSADR
-959 SRKGHVVVKDG
+959 VVVLSRNG
-970 NRSELSKTALPYGA
+970 ELSVVDAKGEKLFTTKLPYASMMIVNDGDTVEKGA
-984 LLVGKF
+984 KV
-990 AKSTDAFVV
+990 
-999 EASDKDQ
+999 
-1006 SIKIAEWDASA
+1006 AEWDPYSN
-1017 TAIIAE
+1017 TIIAE
-1023 TDGQVVYNDLIENV
+1023 KDGIVQFQDLIENV
-1037 SFQDEADA
+1037 SYQEEVDS
-1045 QTSIVSRKVISWT
+1045 TTGITSRKVINWKA
-1058 GNTNKNLKPSIKLV
+1058 NTKKALNPAITLV
-1072 DNKGDVISLGG
+1072 DEHGQVISLGG
-1083 KKVAEYLLP
+1083 KKIAEYLLP
-1092 THSVLGAKIIDKE
+1092 MYSILNVANGATVAA
-1105 NIKRGDV
+1105 GDV
-1112 IARIPVQAKGAG
+1112 LARIPVQTKRTG

-1138 VRRPSNPALLSEI
+1138 VRRPANPALLAE
-1151 AGTVE
+1151 
-1156 LKEIKNKM
+1156 
-1164 VITVESDP
+1164 
-1172 MQTIKDIDT
+1172 
-1181 EKRKV
+1181 
-1186 VVNDGAM
+1186 
-1193 VVKGD
+1193 
-1198 VLVDKTDD
+1198 
-1206 QDAIRANQDGK
+1206 
-1217 VYVYETTSIVDGQK
+1217 VDG
-1231 QTRTT
+1231 T
-1236 IDICDYVEYPVA
+1236 IELEDAKSKIIIRIMPDDGTAPVEYAVP
-1248 KGAKLLVRTG
+1248 KGTNLLVRSG
-1258 DIVAK
+1258 DTVKK

-1282 QKALS
+1282 QKALA

-1303 TINDKHIEILI
+1303 SINDKHIEILI

-1319 RVEITDPGDTSFL
+1319 RVEITNPGDTGFL
-1332 MGQVVDRVDFEE
+1332 MGAVVDRVDFEE
-1344 ENARVIRDG
+1344 ENQRVIHDG
-1353 NRPAK
+1353 GRPAE
-1358 RSEVL
+1358 SSQVL

-1393 ISGSTDKLVG
+1393 ISGATDKLVG
-1403 INENLIVGRLIPI
+1403 INENLIVGRLIPV

-1424 VREIAREEEKAEKL
+1424 VREIAREEERAEKL
-1438 AREGNG
+1438 AREGNA
-1444 QQQLM
+1444 QQQLL
-1449 DL
+1449 DI

>member
-1 MSNVLQKIFG
+1 MSNMLQKIFG

-41 KPETINYHSMKPEQ
+41 KPETINYHSMKPEA

-61 QIFGPAKD
+61 QIFGPVKD

-80 KYRGLICEKCGVEV
+80 KFRGIVCERCGVEV

-109 AMPVAHT
+109 AMPVTHT

-152 TNLKQYDVISEDDY
+152 TNLKLYDVISEDEY
-166 QAAIEEFGADAFRVG
+166 QSAVEEFGADAFRVG
-181 IGAEGVREIIAGM
+181 IGAEGVREIIAGL

-200 TRLREELAE
+200 TRLRAELVD
-209 TKSET
+209 TKSES
-214 KRRSLIK
+214 KRKSIIK

-230 DSKTEPAWMLPDVI
+230 DSKTEPAWMMPDII
-244 PVIPPEMRPLVTL
+244 PVIPPDMRPLVTL

-273 VIIRNNRLKKFME
+273 VIIRNNRLKRFME

-371 KTMALELFKPFVFS
+371 KTMALELFKPFVYS
-385 RLMTGGYANTLK
+385 RLLAGDYANTLK

-418 YQHPV
+418 HEHPV

-448 IRLHPLVCKGFNA
+448 IRLHPLVCSGFNA

-478 QLEARTLMLA
+478 QLEARTLMLS
-488 SNNVLSPANGDPM
+488 SNNVLSPANGAPM

-528 FANMDEVKLAL
+528 FANMDEVKMAL
-539 ENKSITL
+539 GNKAITL

-557 TEKTTAGRM
+557 TYKTTAGRM

-571 LPKSENMPFSLV
+571 LPKSDNMPFDLV

-589 SEIKALLATTYER
+589 KEIKALLATTYER
-602 CGDKEMILLADAL
+602 CGDKAMILLADAL

-634 IVIPEE
+634 IVIPAE
-640 KKAMIAASEKT
+640 KKNIIAQSEKA
-651 AEEIEDQYQN
+651 AEEIEEQYQN
-661 GLLSKGER
+661 GLLSGGER
-669 YNKLVDLWQ
+669 HNKLIDLWQ
-678 TTTDKLGDMAYAALG
+678 KTTDKLGDMAYAALG
-693 KSSGDQWNSVYMM
+693 KTTGDNWNSVYMM

-796 TSECIEAKPVYNGS
+796 TTESIEAKPVYTGS
-810 KIEVPLGDVVLGRTA
+810 TLSVPLGDVVLGRTA
-825 AEDIID
+825 AEDIKDPSNNNEI
-831 SKTKEVI
+831 I
-838 VPKGELITKAASKR
+838 VPAGEFITKAAAKK
-852 INASDLK
+852 INESGLP
-859 SAKVR
+859 SVRVR

-890 VGEAVGVIAGQ
+890 VGEAVGVLAGQ

-919 VATAAESSFIEV
+919 IAAGGADSHFIEV
-931 AVPKDEKAFI
+931 PVSGIIKLIDVSTIKNSAGRIVVLSRNGKIAVVDEGGK
-941 ELQDVE
+941 ELFSQ
-947 TAVNSNGRFVVM
+947 G
-959 SRKGHVVVKDG
+959 
-970 NRSELSKTALPYGA
+970 LPYAAMLIVNDGDSVEKGA
-984 LLVGKF
+984 KV
-990 AKSTDAFVV
+990 
-999 EASDKDQ
+999 
-1006 SIKIAEWDASA
+1006 AEWDPYSN
-1017 TAIIAE
+1017 TIIAE
-1023 TDGQVVYNDLIENV
+1023 TDGVVNFCDLVENV
-1037 SFQDEADA
+1037 SFQEEVDSM
-1045 QTSIVSRKVISWT
+1045 TGIVSRKVINWKT
-1058 GNTNKNLKPSIKLV
+1058 NTKKTLKPAITLV
-1072 DNKGDVISLGG
+1072 DARGEVISLGG
-1083 KKVAEYLLP
+1083 KKIAEYLLP
-1092 THSVLGAKIIDKE
+1092 VYSTLNVANGD
-1105 NIKRGDV
+1105 NIKAGDI
-1112 IARIPVQAKGAG
+1112 IARIPVQAKRTG

-1138 VRRPSNPALLSEI
+1138 VRRPTNPALLAEVD
-1151 AGTVE
+1151 GTVE
-1156 LKEIKNKM
+1156 LEDSKSKIIIRIEP
-1164 VITVESDP
+1164 T
-1172 MQTIKDIDT
+1172 
-1181 EKRKV
+1181 
-1186 VVNDGAM
+1186 DGSAP
-1193 VVKGD
+1193 
-1198 VLVDKTDD
+1198 
-1206 QDAIRANQDGK
+1206 
-1217 VYVYETTSIVDGQK
+1217 
-1231 QTRTT
+1231 
-1236 IDICDYVEYPVA
+1236 VEYAVP
-1248 KGAKLLVRTG
+1248 KGTNLLVRTG
-1258 DIVAK
+1258 DTVKK
-1263 AEKLVD
+1263 AEKLID

-1282 QKALS
+1282 QKALA

-1303 TINDKHIEILI
+1303 SINDKHIEILI

-1319 RVEITDPGDTSFL
+1319 RVEITNPGDTGFL
-1332 MGQVVDRVDFEE
+1332 MGAVVDRVDFEE
-1344 ENARVIRDG
+1344 ENARVARDG
-1353 NRPAK
+1353 GRLAEA
-1358 RSEVL
+1358 SQVL

-1393 ISGSTDKLVG
+1393 ISGATDKLVG

-1424 VREIAREEEKAEKL
+1424 VREIAKEEQRAEKL
-1438 AREGNG
+1438 AREGNA
-1444 QQQLM
+1444 QQQLL
-1449 DL
+1449 DI

>member
-1 MSNVLQKIFG
+1 MTNMLQKIFG

-41 KPETINYHSMKPEQ
+41 KPETINYHSLKPEP

-61 QIFGPAKD
+61 QIFGPVKD

-80 KYRGLICEKCGVEV
+80 KFRGVVCERCGVEV
-94 GSSSVRRERMGHIKL
+94 GSSTVRRERMGHIKL

-152 TNLKQYDVISEDDY
+152 TNLKQYDVISEDEY
-166 QAAIEEFGADAFRVG
+166 QNAVEEFGADAFHVG
-181 IGAEGVREIIAGM
+181 IGAEGIRSIIANL

-200 TRLREELAE
+200 TRLRAEISE
-209 TKSET
+209 TKSDA
-214 KRRSLIK
+214 KRKALIK

-230 DSKTEPAWMLPDVI
+230 DSKTEPAWMLPDII
-244 PVIPPEMRPLVTL
+244 PVIPPDMRPLVTL

-273 VIIRNNRLKKFME
+273 VIIRNNRLKRFIE
-286 MHAPDIII
+286 MHAPEIIV

-326 KSLSDSLRGKSGRF
+326 KSLSDSLSGKSGRF
-340 RMNMLGKRVDYS
+340 RMNLLGKRVDYS
-352 GRSVIVSGPTLKL
+352 GRSVIVSGPSLKL

-371 KTMALELFKPFVFS
+371 KTMALELFKPFVYA
-385 RLMTGGYANTLK
+385 RLLAGDYANTLK

-410 WEMLEKVI
+410 WEILEKVI

-423 LLNRAPTLHRLSLL
+423 LLNRAPSLHRLSLL

-478 QLEARTLMLA
+478 QLEARTLMLS
-488 SNNVLSPANGDPM
+488 SNNVLSPANGEPM

-514 ISLINGEHDEKSPR
+514 ISLINGEHTEKSPR

-539 ENKSITL
+539 ENKTITL

-557 TEKTTAGRM
+557 IYKTTAGRM

-571 LPKSENMPFSLV
+571 LPKSDDMPFDLV

-589 SEIKALLATTYER
+589 KEIKALLATTYER
-602 CGDKEMILLADAL
+602 CGDKATILLADAL
-615 KNTGFEQAARSGIS
+615 KDTGFEQAARSGIS
-629 IGYDD
+629 IGFDD

-640 KKAMIAASEKT
+640 KKDLIAESEKA
-651 AEEIEDQYQN
+651 AEEIEEQYQN
-661 GLLSKGER
+661 GLLSGGER
-669 YNKLVDLWQ
+669 HNKLIDLWQ
-678 TTTDKLGDMAYAALG
+678 KTTDKLGDLAYAALG
-693 KSSGDQWNSVYMM
+693 KTTGDNWNSVLMM

-796 TSECIEAKPVYNGS
+796 TTEYITAKPVYQGS
-810 KIEVPLGDVVLGRTA
+810 TLSVALGDVVLGRTA
-825 AEDIID
+825 AHDIIHPI
-831 SKTKEVI
+831 TKEVI
-838 VPKGELITKAASKR
+838 VPAGELITKTAAKK
-852 INASDLK
+852 INESGLPSVD
-859 SAKVR
+859 VR

-919 VATAAESSFIEV
+919 VAAGGAESHFIEV
-931 AVPKDEKAFI
+931 PVSGTIKLTGVNTIKNSAGRIVVLSRNGELAVVDDKGEKLF
-941 ELQDVE
+941 
-947 TAVNSNGRFVVM
+947 TS
-959 SRKGHVVVKDG
+959 S
-970 NRSELSKTALPYGA
+970 LPYAAMLIVNDGDKVEKGA
-984 LLVGKF
+984 KV
-990 AKSTDAFVV
+990 
-999 EASDKDQ
+999 
-1006 SIKIAEWDASA
+1006 AEWDPYSN
-1017 TAIIAE
+1017 TIIAE
-1023 TDGQVVYNDLIENV
+1023 KDGIVQFNDLIENV
-1037 SFQDEADA
+1037 SYQEEVDSM
-1045 QTSIVSRKVISWT
+1045 TGIVSRKVINWKT
-1058 GNTNKNLKPSIKLV
+1058 NTKKALNPAITLV
-1072 DNKGDVISLGG
+1072 NEKGEIVSLGG
-1083 KKVAEYLLP
+1083 KKIAEYLLP
-1092 THSVLGAKIIDKE
+1092 MYSILNVANGA
-1105 NIKRGDV
+1105 NVVAGDV
-1112 IARIPVQAKGAG
+1112 LARIPVQSKRTS

-1138 VRRPSNPALLSEI
+1138 VRRPSNPALLAEI
-1151 AGTVE
+1151 DGTIE
-1156 LKEIKNKM
+1156 LEDAKSKIL
-1164 VITVESDP
+1164 VRIVPD
-1172 MQTIKDIDT
+1172 
-1181 EKRKV
+1181 
-1186 VVNDGAM
+1186 DGTAP
-1193 VVKGD
+1193 
-1198 VLVDKTDD
+1198 
-1206 QDAIRANQDGK
+1206 
-1217 VYVYETTSIVDGQK
+1217 
-1231 QTRTT
+1231 
-1236 IDICDYVEYPVA
+1236 VEYAVP
-1248 KGAKLLVRTG
+1248 KGTNLLVRSG
-1258 DIVAK
+1258 DVVRK
-1263 AEKLVD
+1263 ADKLVD

-1282 QKALS
+1282 QKALA

-1303 TINDKHIEILI
+1303 VINDKHIEILI

-1319 RVEITDPGDTSFL
+1319 RVEITNPGDTGFL

-1344 ENARVIRDG
+1344 ENARVAHDG
-1353 NRPAK
+1353 GKPAVA
-1358 RSEVL
+1358 SQVL

-1393 ISGSTDKLVG
+1393 ISGATDKLVG

-1424 VREIAREEEKAEKL
+1424 VREIAKEEEKAEKL
-1438 AREGNG
+1438 AREGNAH
-1444 QQQLM
+1444 QQLL
-1449 DL
+1449 DI